1 MNVSIKWL
9 KEYVDFDL
17 SPEVLAERLLMLGM
31 EIESIKQLG
40 EGLDRVVVGKINT
53 VTKHPKADKLVLCNV
68 DVGSG
73 TDGQIICGAP
83 NAREGLVAPVALVG
97 AQLPNGLT
105 IKRAKIRGE
114 ESHGMLCSEQE
125 LAISD
130 EASGLMELPND
141 TQIGISIVEALGLD
155 DVVLELEITPNR
167 PDCLSMIGVAREIS
181 VSTGN
186 PLKLPEVNVQYSAS
200 AGIAIQDLTSVT
212 IEAPD
217 LCPRYAARVIRGVKI
232 APSPAWLQHRLKAVG
247 VGTINNIV
255 DITNY
260 VLMEYGHPLHAFDYH
275 QLTENRIIVRRAE
288 PGETLQTI
296 DAEEQELTPD
306 MLVIADAKTP
316 VALAGVMG
324 GFDSE
329 ITDETVDV
337 LLESAYFHP
346 PSIRKT
352 SKALGMHTEA
362 SHRFERGT
370 DPEGV
375 IPAINRAA
383 QLIAEIAGG
392 EICSGIVDVYP
403 GKSRLVEDSRYAER
417 DGINIKLRPERVN
430 FVLGTEITPDGMRD
444 ILTRLGF
451 VVSDTFEVK
460 IPTFR
465 PDVSQEIDLVEEI
478 ARVYGF
484 DNIPTT
490 LPRGDIPIPKVDSK
504 EDLRERVK
512 TYLLQC
518 GMMEAMNY
526 AFYHPDVFDRI
537 RLAPTDP
544 LRQAV
549 RIANPL
555 SEDQSIMRTTLL
567 PSLLANAQHN
577 RNHQIN
583 DVQFFECSKVFLPHG
598 TDEYPNEP
606 ERVAGLIAGNL
617 GAGVYGNP
625 LCPADFFDIKGVV
638 EGLLGRCDLSDYTVV
653 QTDHTT
659 FHPGRR
665 AEIRIKDKTLC
676 VFGEAHPEV
685 LETYDLPHKAYL
697 FELDFD
703 KLVAVTEPTT
713 QFEPIPIY
721 PSVNRDLA
729 IVLDTDTPASRPTE
743 IIKAVGGELV
753 SSLHLFDVYVGEQV
767 AEGKK
772 SLAFAIEY
780 RSPTETLTDEIV
792 DRIHGRILEQLER
805 ELGATLRS

>member
-17 SPEVLAERLLMLGM
+17 SPEALSERLLMLGM

-40 EGLDRVVVGKINT
+40 EGLDRVVVGRINT
-53 VTKHPKADKLVLCNV
+53 VDKHPQADKLVLCNV

-73 TDGQIICGAP
+73 ADAQVVCGAP

-114 ESHGMLCSEQE
+114 ESQGMLCSEQE

-130 EASGLMELPND
+130 EASGLMELPD
-141 TQIGISIVEALGLD
+141 ETQIGAPIVEALGLD

-181 VSTGN
+181 VITENS
-186 PLKLPEVNVQYSAS
+186 LRLPAVNVQQ
-200 AGIAIQDLTSVT
+200 GLTDINNLTSVT

-232 APSPAWLQHRLKAVG
+232 APSPTWLQRRLEAIG

-275 QLTENRIIVRRAE
+275 RLTENRIVVRRAK
-288 PGETLQTI
+288 PGETLKTI
-296 DAEEQELTPD
+296 DAEERELTPD
-306 MLVIADAKTP
+306 MLVIADAENP

-329 ITDETVDV
+329 ITDQTVDV

-352 SKALGMHTEA
+352 SKVLGMHTEA
-362 SHRFERGT
+362 SHRFERGA

-375 IPAINRAA
+375 IPALNRTT

-392 EICSGIVDVYP
+392 EICAGIVDVYP
-403 GKSRLVEDSRYAER
+403 SKREAL
-417 DGINIKLRPERVN
+417 NIKLRPERAN
-430 FVLGTEITPDGMRD
+430 FVLGTEIAPDDMCD

-451 VVSDTFEVK
+451 TVSDTFEVTA
-460 IPTFR
+460 PTFR
-465 PDVSQEIDLVEEI
+465 PDVGQEIDLVEEI

-490 LPRGDIPIPKVDSK
+490 LPRGDIPIPKVVPK

-512 TYLLQC
+512 MYLLQC

-537 RLAPTDP
+537 RLESTDP

-549 RIANPL
+549 QIANPL

-567 PSLLANAQHN
+567 PSLLANAQRN

-583 DVQFFECSKVFLPHG
+583 DVQFFECSKVFIPNG

-606 ERVAGLIAGNL
+606 ERVAGIIAGNL
-617 GAGVYGNP
+617 GAGVYGDP
-625 LCPADFFDIKGVV
+625 LRPADFFDIKGVV
-638 EGLLGRCDLSDYTVV
+638 EGMLGRCGVSNYTITH
-653 QTDHTT
+653 TDHPA

-665 AEIRIKDKTLC
+665 AEIHVEDKALC

-685 LETYDLPHKAYL
+685 MENYDLPHEAYL
-697 FELDFD
+697 FELDFER
-703 KLVAVTEPTT
+703 LVDVVEPMK

-729 IVLDTDTPASRPTE
+729 IVLDADTPASRPTE
-743 IIKAVGGELV
+743 VIRSAGGELV
-753 SSLHLFDVYVGEQV
+753 SGLHLFDVYTGEQV
-767 AEGKK
+767 PEGKK

-780 RSPTETLTDEIV
+780 RSTTETLTDEIV
-792 DRIHGRILEQLER
+792 DRIHGGILEQLER
-805 ELGATLRS
+805 ELGAILRS

>member
-1 MNVSIKWL
+1 MNVSVKWL

-17 SPEVLAERLLMLGM
+17 SPEALAERLLMLGM

-40 EGLDRVVVGKINT
+40 EGLDRVVVGRIST
-53 VTKHPKADKLVLCNV
+53 VEKHPQADKLVLCNV

-73 TDGQIICGAP
+73 TDTQIVCGAP

-114 ESHGMLCSEQE
+114 ESQGMLCSEQE

-130 EASGLMELPND
+130 EVSGLMELPDD
-141 TQIGISIVEALGLD
+141 TQIGAPLVEALGLN

-167 PDCLSMIGVAREIS
+167 PDCLSMIGVAREIG
-181 VSTGN
+181 VTTGN
-186 PLKLPEVNVQYSAS
+186 PLRLPKVNVPS
-200 AGIAIQDLTSVT
+200 GTTDIHNLTSVT
-212 IEAPD
+212 IETPD
-217 LCPRYAARVIRGVKI
+217 LCPRYAARVIQGVKI
-232 APSPAWLQHRLKAVG
+232 APSPAWLQRRLETIG

-275 QLTENRIIVRRAE
+275 QLTENRIVVRRAK
-288 PGETLQTI
+288 PGEKLKTI
-296 DAEEQELTPD
+296 DAEERELTPD
-306 MLVIADAKTP
+306 MLVIADAENP

-329 ITDETVDV
+329 ITNQTVDV

-352 SKALGMHTEA
+352 SKVLGMHTEA
-362 SHRFERGT
+362 SHRFERGA

-375 IPAINRAA
+375 IPALNRAA
-383 QLIAEIAGG
+383 HLITEIAGG

-403 GKSRLVEDSRYAER
+403 GKREA
-417 DGINIKLRPERVN
+417 INIKLRPERAN
-430 FVLGTEITPDGMRD
+430 FVLGTEIDADEMRN
-444 ILTRLGF
+444 ILTCLGF
-451 VVSDTFEVK
+451 AVSDTFEVTA
-460 IPTFR
+460 PTFR
-465 PDVSQEIDLVEEI
+465 PDVAQEVDLIEEI

-490 LPRGDIPIPKVDSK
+490 LPRGDIPIPKVDLK
-504 EDLRERVK
+504 ENLREHVK

-526 AFYHPDVFDRI
+526 AFYHPNVFNRI
-537 RLAPTDP
+537 RLASADP

-549 RIANPL
+549 QIANPL
-555 SEDQSIMRTTLL
+555 SEDQSIMRTTLI

-583 DVQFFECSKVFLPHG
+583 DVQFFECSKVFIPSE

-606 ERVAGLIAGNL
+606 ERVAGIIAGNL
-617 GAGVYGNP
+617 GAGVYGDP
-625 LCPADFFDIKGVV
+625 LRPADFFDIKGVV
-638 EGLLGRCDLSDYTVV
+638 EGMLDQCGSSDYTITH
-653 QTDHTT
+653 TDHPA

-665 AEIRIKDKTLC
+665 AEIRIEDKALC

-685 LETYDLPHKAYL
+685 LGNYDLPHKAYL

-703 KLVAVTEPTT
+703 RLVNVVEPMK
-713 QFEPIPIY
+713 QFESIPIY

-729 IVLDTDTPASRPTE
+729 IVLDADTPASHPTE
-743 IIKAVGGELV
+743 IIKAAGGELV
-753 SSLHLFDVYVGEQV
+753 SALQLFDVYTGEQV
-767 AEGKK
+767 PEGKK

-780 RSPTETLTDEIV
+780 RSTTETLTDEIV
-792 DRIHGRILEQLER
+792 DRVHGGILEQLER

>member
-17 SPEVLAERLLMLGM
+17 SPEALADRLLMLGM

-40 EGLDRVVVGKINT
+40 EGLDRVVVGRINT
-53 VTKHPKADKLVLCNV
+53 VDKHPQADKLVLCNV

-73 TDGQIICGAP
+73 TDAQIVCGAP

-114 ESHGMLCSEQE
+114 ESQGMLCSQQE
-125 LAISD
+125 LDISD
-130 EASGLMELPND
+130 EASGLMELPDD
-141 TQIGISIVEALGLD
+141 TQIGAPIVEALGLD
-155 DVVLELEITPNR
+155 DAVLELEITPNR

-181 VSTGN
+181 VTTGN
-186 PLKLPEVNVQYSAS
+186 PLRLPEVNVQQGSTD
-200 AGIAIQDLTSVT
+200 IHNLTSVT
-212 IEAPD
+212 IEDSD
-217 LCPRYAARVIRGVKI
+217 LCPRYAVRVIRGVKI
-232 APSPAWLQHRLKAVG
+232 APSPAWLQRRLEAIG

-275 QLTENRIIVRRAE
+275 RLAENRIVVRRAK
-288 PGETLQTI
+288 PGEKLKTI
-296 DAEEQELTPD
+296 DAEERELTSD
-306 MLVIADAKTP
+306 MLVIADAENP

-329 ITDETVDV
+329 ITDHTVDV

-362 SHRFERGT
+362 SHRFERGA

-375 IPAINRAA
+375 ILALNRAA

-403 GKSRLVEDSRYAER
+403 GKREA
-417 DGINIKLRPERVN
+417 INIKLRPERAN
-430 FVLGTEITPDGMRD
+430 FVLGTEIAPDDMRD

-451 VVSDTFEVK
+451 AVSDTFGITV
-460 IPTFR
+460 PTYR

-490 LPRGDIPIPKVDSK
+490 LPRGDIPIPQVDPK

-537 RLAPTDP
+537 RLESTDP

-549 RIANPL
+549 QIANPL
-555 SEDQSIMRTTLL
+555 TEDQSIMRTTLL
-567 PSLLANAQHN
+567 PSLLANAQRN

-583 DVQFFECSKVFLPHG
+583 DVQFFECSKVFIPNG
-598 TDEYPNEP
+598 TEEYPNEP
-606 ERVAGLIAGNL
+606 ERVAGIIAGNL
-617 GAGVYGNP
+617 GAGVYGDP
-625 LCPADFFDIKGVV
+625 LRPADFFDIKGVV
-638 EGLLGRCDLSDYTVV
+638 ESMLDRCGISDYTITH
-653 QTDHTT
+653 TDHPT

-665 AEIRIKDKTLC
+665 AEIRIEDKALC

-685 LETYDLPHKAYL
+685 LENYDLPHKAYM
-697 FELDFD
+697 FELDFER
-703 KLVAVTEPTT
+703 LVSVVEPVK

-729 IVLDTDTPASRPTE
+729 IVLDADTPASRPTE
-743 IIKAVGGELV
+743 IIRSAGGELV
-753 SSLHLFDVYVGEQV
+753 SGLHLFDVYTGEQV
-767 AEGKK
+767 PEGKK

-780 RSPTETLTDEIV
+780 RSTTETLTDEIV
-792 DRIHGRILEQLER
+792 DRVHGGILEQLER

>member
-9 KEYVDFDL
+9 QEYVDFDL
-17 SPEVLAERLLMLGM
+17 SPERLAERLLMLGM

-40 EGLDRVVVGKINT
+40 EGLDRVVVGRINA
-53 VTKHPKADKLVLCNV
+53 VQKHPQADKLVLCNV
-68 DVGSG
+68 DVGSS
-73 TDGQIICGAP
+73 TDAQIVCGAP
-83 NAREGLVAPVALVG
+83 NVREGLIAPVALVG

-114 ESHGMLCSEQE
+114 ESGGMLCSEQE

-130 EASGLMELPND
+130 EASGLMELPDD
-141 TQIGISIVEALGLD
+141 TQIGASIVEALGLD

-181 VSTGN
+181 VATGN
-186 PLKLPEVNVQYSAS
+186 PLKLPEVNVQCSQTA
-200 AGIAIQDLTSVT
+200 DVHNLTSVT
-212 IEAPD
+212 IAASD
-217 LCPRYAARVIRGVKI
+217 LCPRYAARVIRGVKT
-232 APSPAWLQHRLKAVG
+232 APSPAWLQRRLEAIG

-275 QLTENRIIVRRAE
+275 RLTENRIVVRRAE
-288 PGETLQTI
+288 SGEKLKTI
-296 DAEEQELTPD
+296 DAEERKLRPD
-306 MLVIADAKTP
+306 MLVIADAKNP

-329 ITDETVDV
+329 ITDQTVDV
-337 LLESAYFHP
+337 LLESAYFDP

-352 SKALGMHTEA
+352 SRALGMHTEA

-375 IPAINRAA
+375 IPALNRAA

-403 GKSRLVEDSRYAER
+403 GKGEA
-417 DGINIKLRPERVN
+417 INIKLRPERAN
-430 FVLGTEITPDGMRD
+430 FVLGTEIDTDEMRN

-451 VVSDTFEVK
+451 TVSDTFEVTA
-460 IPTFR
+460 PTFR

-490 LPRGDIPIPKVDSK
+490 LPRGDIPIPQVDPK

-512 TYLLQC
+512 MYLLQC

-537 RLAPTDP
+537 RLESTDP

-549 RIANPL
+549 QIANPL

-567 PSLLANAQHN
+567 PSLLANAQRN

-583 DVQFFECSKVFLPHG
+583 DVQFFECSKVFIPNG
-598 TDEYPNEP
+598 TDEYPSEP
-606 ERVAGLIAGNL
+606 ERVAGIIAGNL
-617 GAGVYGNP
+617 GAGVYGDP
-625 LCPADFFDIKGVV
+625 LRPADFFDIKGVV
-638 EGLLGRCDLSDYTVV
+638 EGMLDRCGLSDYTI
-653 QTDHTT
+653 THADHPA
-659 FHPGRR
+659 FHPGCR
-665 AEIRIKDKTLC
+665 AEIRIGDKTLC

-685 LETYDLPHKAYL
+685 LENYDLPHKAYL
-697 FELDFD
+697 FELDFEG
-703 KLVAVTEPTT
+703 LLNAVEPMK

-729 IVLDTDTPASRPTE
+729 IVLDVDTPASRPTD
-743 IIKAVGGELV
+743 IIKSAGGELV
-753 SSLHLFDVYVGEQV
+753 SALHLFDVYTGEQV
-767 AEGKK
+767 PEGKK

-780 RSPTETLTDEIV
+780 RSRTETLTDEIV
-792 DRIHGRILEQLER
+792 DRVHGGILERLER

>member
-9 KEYVDFDL
+9 KDYVDFDL
-17 SPEVLAERLLMLGM
+17 SPEALGERLLMLGM

-40 EGLDRVVVGKINT
+40 EGLDRVVVGRINT
-53 VTKHPKADKLVLCNV
+53 VDKHPKADKLVLCNV

-73 TDGQIICGAP
+73 TDAQIVCGAP

-97 AQLPNGLT
+97 AELPNGLT

-114 ESHGMLCSEQE
+114 ESQGMLCSEQE
-125 LAISD
+125 LAISE
-130 EASGLMELPND
+130 EASGLMELPHD
-141 TQIGISIVEALGLD
+141 TQIGASIIETLGLD

-181 VSTGN
+181 VAAGN
-186 PLKLPEVNVQYSAS
+186 PLKLPEVNVQQEMTD
-200 AGIAIQDLTSVT
+200 INNLTSVT

-232 APSPAWLQHRLKAVG
+232 APSPDWLQCRLEAIG
-247 VGTINNIV
+247 IGTINNIV

-275 QLTENRIIVRRAE
+275 RLAENRIVVRRAE
-288 PGETLQTI
+288 PGEKLKTI
-296 DAEEQELTPD
+296 DAEERELTPD
-306 MLVIADAKTP
+306 MLVIADAENP

-329 ITDETVDV
+329 ITDQTVDV

-352 SKALGMHTEA
+352 SKTLGMHTEA
-362 SHRFERGT
+362 SHRFERGA

-375 IPAINRAA
+375 IPALNRAA

-392 EICSGIVDVYP
+392 EICSGIVDAHP
-403 GKSRLVEDSRYAER
+403 GKREAT
-417 DGINIKLRPERVN
+417 NIKFRPERAN
-430 FVLGTEITPDGMRD
+430 FVLGTEISEDQMRD

-451 VVSDTFEVK
+451 TVSDAFEVTA
-460 IPTFR
+460 PTFR

-484 DNIPTT
+484 NNIPTT
-490 LPRGDIPIPKVDSK
+490 LPRGDIPIPQVDPK

-537 RLAPTDP
+537 RLESTNP

-549 RIANPL
+549 QIANPL

-567 PSLLANAQHN
+567 PSLLANAQRN

-583 DVQFFECSKVFLPHG
+583 DVQFFECSKVFIPNG

-606 ERVAGLIAGNL
+606 ERVAGIIAGNL
-617 GAGVYGNP
+617 GAGVYGDP
-625 LCPADFFDIKGVV
+625 LRPADFFDIKGVI
-638 EGLLGRCDLSDYTVV
+638 EGMLDRCGISDYAITH
-653 QTDHTT
+653 TDHPA

-665 AEIRIKDKTLC
+665 AEIHIDDKTLC
-676 VFGEAHPEV
+676 VLGEVHPEV
-685 LETYDLPHKAYL
+685 LGNYDLPHKAYL
-697 FELDFD
+697 FELDFE
-703 KLVAVTEPTT
+703 KLIDAVKPVK

-729 IVLDTDTPASRPTE
+729 IVLDAETPASRPTE
-743 IIKAVGGELV
+743 IIKSAGGELI
-753 SSLHLFDVYVGEQV
+753 SGLHLFDVYTGEQV
-767 AEGKK
+767 PEGKK

-780 RSPTETLTDEIV
+780 RSTTETLTDEIV
-792 DRIHGRILEQLER
+792 DRVHGGILARLEQ

>member
-1 MNVSIKWL
+1 MNVSVKWL

-17 SPEVLAERLLMLGM
+17 SPEALSERLLMLGM

-40 EGLDRVVVGKINT
+40 EGLDRVVVGRINT
-53 VTKHPKADKLVLCNV
+53 VEKHPQADKLVLCNV

-73 TDGQIICGAP
+73 TDAQIVCGAP

-114 ESHGMLCSEQE
+114 ESQGMLCSEQE

-130 EASGLMELPND
+130 EASGLMVLPDD
-141 TQIGISIVEALGLD
+141 TQIGAPLVEALGLN

-167 PDCLSMIGVAREIS
+167 PDCLSMIGVAREIG
-181 VSTGN
+181 VTTGN
-186 PLKLPEVNVQYSAS
+186 PLRLPKVNVPS
-200 AGIAIQDLTSVT
+200 GTTDIHNLTSVT

-217 LCPRYAARVIRGVKI
+217 LCPRYAARVIQGVKI
-232 APSPAWLQHRLKAVG
+232 APSPAWLQRRLEAIG

-275 QLTENRIIVRRAE
+275 QLTENRIVVRRAK
-288 PGETLQTI
+288 PGEKLKTI

-306 MLVIADAKTP
+306 MLVIADAENP

-329 ITDETVDV
+329 ITDQTVDV

-362 SHRFERGT
+362 SHRFERGA

-375 IPAINRAA
+375 IPALNRAA
-383 QLIAEIAGG
+383 HLITEIAGG

-403 GKSRLVEDSRYAER
+403 GKREA
-417 DGINIKLRPERVN
+417 INIKLRPERAN
-430 FVLGTEITPDGMRD
+430 FVLGTEIDADEMRN

-451 VVSDTFEVK
+451 AVSDTFEVTA
-460 IPTFR
+460 PTFR
-465 PDVSQEIDLVEEI
+465 PDVGQEVDLIEEI

-484 DNIPTT
+484 GNIPTT
-490 LPRGDIPIPKVDSK
+490 LPRGDIPIPKVDLK
-504 EDLRERVK
+504 ENLREHVK
-512 TYLLQC
+512 TYLLQY

-526 AFYHPDVFDRI
+526 AFYHPNVFDRI
-537 RLAPTDP
+537 RLASTDP

-549 RIANPL
+549 QIANPL
-555 SEDQSIMRTTLL
+555 SEDQSIMRTTLI

-583 DVQFFECSKVFLPHG
+583 DVQFFECSKVFIPSE

-606 ERVAGLIAGNL
+606 ERVAGIIAGNL
-617 GAGVYGNP
+617 GAGVYGDP
-625 LCPADFFDIKGVV
+625 LRPADFFDIKGVV
-638 EGLLGRCDLSDYTVV
+638 EGMLDQCGSSDYTITH
-653 QTDHTT
+653 TDHPA

-665 AEIRIKDKTLC
+665 AEIRIEDKALC
-676 VFGEAHPEV
+676 VFGEAHPEA
-685 LETYDLPHKAYL
+685 LGNYDLPHKAYL

-703 KLVAVTEPTT
+703 RLVNVVEPMK

-729 IVLDTDTPASRPTE
+729 IVLDADTPASHPTE
-743 IIKAVGGELV
+743 IIKAAGGELV
-753 SSLHLFDVYVGEQV
+753 SALHLFDVYTGEQV
-767 AEGKK
+767 PEGKK

-780 RSPTETLTDEIV
+780 RSTTETLTDEIV
-792 DRIHGRILEQLER
+792 DRVHGGILEQLER

>member
-1 MNVSIKWL
+1 MNVSVKWL

-17 SPEVLAERLLMLGM
+17 SPEALAERLLMLGM

-40 EGLDRVVVGKINT
+40 EGLDRVVVGRINT
-53 VTKHPKADKLVLCNV
+53 VEKHPQADKLVLCNV

-73 TDGQIICGAP
+73 TDTQIVCGAP

-114 ESHGMLCSEQE
+114 ESQGMLCSEQE

-130 EASGLMELPND
+130 EASGLMVLPDD
-141 TQIGISIVEALGLD
+141 TQIGAPLVEALGLN

-167 PDCLSMIGVAREIS
+167 PDCLSMIGVAREIG
-181 VSTGN
+181 VTTGN
-186 PLKLPEVNVQYSAS
+186 PLRLPKVNVPS
-200 AGIAIQDLTSVT
+200 GTTDIHNLTSVT

-217 LCPRYAARVIRGVKI
+217 LCPRYAARVIQGVKI
-232 APSPAWLQHRLKAVG
+232 APSPAWLQRRLETIG

-275 QLTENRIIVRRAE
+275 QLTENRIVVRRAK
-288 PGETLQTI
+288 PGEKLKTI
-296 DAEEQELTPD
+296 DAEERELTPD
-306 MLVIADAKTP
+306 MLVIADAENP

-329 ITDETVDV
+329 ITDQTVDV

-352 SKALGMHTEA
+352 SKVLGMHTEA
-362 SHRFERGT
+362 SHRFERGA

-375 IPAINRAA
+375 IPALNRAA
-383 QLIAEIAGG
+383 HLITEIAGG

-403 GKSRLVEDSRYAER
+403 GKREA
-417 DGINIKLRPERVN
+417 INIKLRPERAN
-430 FVLGTEITPDGMRD
+430 FVLGTEIDADEMRN

-451 VVSDTFEVK
+451 AVSDTFEVTA
-460 IPTFR
+460 PTFR
-465 PDVSQEIDLVEEI
+465 PDVAQEVDLIEEI

-490 LPRGDIPIPKVDSK
+490 LPRGDIPIPKVDLK
-504 EDLRERVK
+504 ENLREHVK

-537 RLAPTDP
+537 RLASTDP

-549 RIANPL
+549 QIANPL
-555 SEDQSIMRTTLL
+555 SEDQSIMRTTLI

-583 DVQFFECSKVFLPHG
+583 DVQFFECSKVFIPSE

-606 ERVAGLIAGNL
+606 ERVAGIIAGNL
-617 GAGVYGNP
+617 GAGVYGDP
-625 LCPADFFDIKGVV
+625 LRPADFFDIKGVV
-638 EGLLGRCDLSDYTVV
+638 EGMLDQCGSSDYTITH
-653 QTDHTT
+653 TDHPA

-665 AEIRIKDKTLC
+665 AEIRIEDKALC

-685 LETYDLPHKAYL
+685 LGNYDLPHKAYL

-703 KLVAVTEPTT
+703 RLVNVVEPMK

-729 IVLDTDTPASRPTE
+729 IVLDADTPASHPTE
-743 IIKAVGGELV
+743 IIKAAGGELV
-753 SSLHLFDVYVGEQV
+753 SALHLFDVYTGEQV
-767 AEGKK
+767 PEGKK

-780 RSPTETLTDEIV
+780 RSTTETLTDEIV
-792 DRIHGRILEQLER
+792 DRVHGGILEQLER

>member
-17 SPEVLAERLLMLGM
+17 PPETLAERLLMLGM
-31 EIESIKQLG
+31 EIESIRQLG
-40 EGLDRVVVGKINT
+40 EGLDRVVIGRINT
-53 VTKHPKADKLVLCNV
+53 VEKHPKADKLVLCNV

-73 TDGQIICGAP
+73 ADAQIVCGAP

-114 ESHGMLCSEQE
+114 ESSGMLCSEQE

-130 EASGLMELPND
+130 EASGLMELPED
-141 TQIGISIVEALGLD
+141 TQIGAPIVEVLGLD

-181 VSTGN
+181 VTTGN
-186 PLKLPEVNVQYSAS
+186 PLKLPKIDVQEETV
-200 AGIAIQDLTSVT
+200 DVHTLTSVT
-212 IEAPD
+212 IADPE

-232 APSPAWLQHRLKAVG
+232 APSPAWLQRRLETVG
-247 VGTINNIV
+247 IGTINNIV

-260 VLMEYGHPLHAFDYH
+260 ALMEYGHPLHAFDYH
-275 QLTENRIIVRRAE
+275 HLSENRIVVRRAK
-288 PGETLQTI
+288 PGERLKTI
-296 DAEEQELTPD
+296 DAEERELTPD
-306 MLVIADAKTP
+306 MLVIADAENP

-329 ITDETVDV
+329 ITDQTVDV

-362 SHRFERGT
+362 SHRFERGA

-383 QLIAEIAGG
+383 QLIVEVAGG
-392 EICSGIVDVYP
+392 AVCSGIVDVYP
-403 GKSRLVEDSRYAER
+403 GER
-417 DGINIKLRPERVN
+417 EAINIELRPERVN
-430 FVLGTEITPDGMRD
+430 FVLGTEIAHNDIRG

-451 VVSDTFEVK
+451 AVSDAFEVTV
-460 IPTFR
+460 PTFR
-465 PDVSQEIDLVEEI
+465 PDVGQEIDLVEEI

-490 LPRGDIPIPKVDSK
+490 LPRGDIPIPKVEPK

-537 RLAPTDP
+537 RLSSTDP

-549 RIANPL
+549 QIANPL
-555 SEDQSIMRTTLL
+555 SVDQSIMRTTLL
-567 PSLLANAQHN
+567 PSLLANAQRN

-583 DVQFFECSKVFLPHG
+583 DVQFFECSKVFIPNG
-598 TDEYPNEP
+598 TDEYPHEP
-606 ERVAGLIAGNL
+606 ERVAGMITGNL
-617 GAGVYGNP
+617 GAGVYGDP
-625 LCPADFFDIKGVV
+625 LRPADFFDIKGIV
-638 EGLLGRCDLSDYTVV
+638 EGMLDRCGLSDYTITH
-653 QTDHTT
+653 TDHPA

-665 AEIRIKDKTLC
+665 AEIRIEDATLC

-685 LETYDLPHKAYL
+685 LENYDLPNKAYL
-697 FELDFD
+697 FELDFE
-703 KLVAVTEPTT
+703 KLVDVVEPMK

-729 IVLDTDTPASRPTE
+729 IVLDAETTANRPID
-743 IIKAVGGELV
+743 IIESAGGELV
-753 SSLHLFDVYVGEQV
+753 SSLHLFDVYTGEQV
-767 AEGKK
+767 PEGKK

-780 RSPTETLTDEIV
+780 RSTTETLTDEIV
-792 DRIHGRILEQLER
+792 DRVHGGILERLEQ

>member
-17 SPEVLAERLLMLGM
+17 SPETLAERLLMLGM

-40 EGLDRVVVGKINT
+40 EGLDQVIVGKIKA
-53 VTKHPKADKLVLCNV
+53 VEKHPKADRLVLCTV

-73 TDGQIICGAP
+73 TDAQIVCGAP
-83 NAREGLVAPVALVG
+83 NAREGLVAPVAVVG

-105 IKRAKIRGE
+105 IKRAKIRGV
-114 ESHGMLCSEQE
+114 ESQGMLCSEQE

-130 EASGLMELPND
+130 EASGLMALPD
-141 TQIGISIVEALGLD
+141 DLQIGAPLVEAFGLD
-155 DVVLELEITPNR
+155 DVVLALEITPNR

-181 VSTGN
+181 VATGN
-186 PLKLPEVNVQYSAS
+186 PLRLPEVNLQS
-200 AGIAIQDLTSVT
+200 GTTDIHELTSVT
-212 IEAPD
+212 IDAAD
-217 LCPRYAARVIRGVKI
+217 LCPRYAARIIRGVKI
-232 APSPAWLQHRLKAVG
+232 APSPAWLQRQLEAVG

-275 QLTENRIIVRRAE
+275 RLTENRIVVRRAK
-288 PGETLQTI
+288 PDETLKTI
-296 DAEEQELTPD
+296 DEEKRELTPD
-306 MLVIADAKTP
+306 MLIIADAENP

-329 ITDETVDV
+329 ITDRTADV
-337 LLESAYFHP
+337 LLESAYFYP

-362 SHRFERGT
+362 SHRFERGA

-375 IPAINRAA
+375 IPALNRAT
-383 QLIAEIAGG
+383 QLIADIAGG
-392 EICSGIVDVYP
+392 EVCSGIIDVYP
-403 GKSRLVEDSRYAER
+403 GKREA
-417 DGINIKLRPERVN
+417 INIQLRPERVN
-430 FVLGTEITPDGMRD
+430 FILGTDIVRDDMRD

-451 VVSDTFEVK
+451 SVSDTFEVTV
-460 IPTFR
+460 PTFR
-465 PDVSQEIDLVEEI
+465 PDVTQEIDLVEEI

-490 LPRGDIPIPKVDSK
+490 LPRGDIPIPKPDPK
-504 EDLRERVK
+504 ENLREGVK

-526 AFYHPDVFDRI
+526 AFYHPAAFDRI
-537 RLAPTDP
+537 RLAPADP
-544 LRQAV
+544 LRQA
-549 RIANPL
+549 IPIMNPL

-567 PSLLANAQHN
+567 PSLLANAQRN

-583 DVQFFECSKVFLPHG
+583 DVQFFEFSKVFLRTEG
-598 TDEYPNEP
+598 DEYPNEP
-606 ERVAGLIAGNL
+606 ERVAGIIAGRL
-617 GAGVYGNP
+617 GAGVYGDP
-625 LCPADFFDIKGVV
+625 LRPGDFFDIKGIV
-638 EGLLGRCDLSDYTVV
+638 EGLLNRCGLSDYTVAH
-653 QTDHTT
+653 TDHPA

-665 AEIRIKDKTLC
+665 AEIRIEDSTLC

-685 LETYDLPHKAYL
+685 LENYDLPHKAYL
-697 FELDFD
+697 FELDFER
-703 KLVAVTEPTT
+703 LVAVVEPTK

-729 IVLDTDTPASRPTE
+729 IVLDVDTPASRPAE
-743 IIKAVGGELV
+743 IIKSAGGKLV
-753 SSLHLFDVYVGEQV
+753 SSLHIFDVYTGEQV
-767 AEGKK
+767 PEGKK

-780 RSPTETLTDEIV
+780 RSAAETLTDEIV
-792 DRIHGRILEQLER
+792 DRVHDGILDRLEQQ
-805 ELGATLRS
+805 LGATLRS

>member
-17 SPEVLAERLLMLGM
+17 SPEALAERLLMLGM
-31 EIESIKQLG
+31 EIESIKRLG
-40 EGLDRVVVGKINT
+40 EGLDRVVVGRINT
-53 VTKHPKADKLVLCNV
+53 VDKHPQADKLVLCNV

-73 TDGQIICGAP
+73 TDAQIVCGAP
-83 NAREGLVAPVALVG
+83 NAREGLVAPVALIG

-114 ESHGMLCSEQE
+114 ESQGMLCSEQE

-130 EASGLMELPND
+130 EASGLMELPED
-141 TQIGISIVEALGLD
+141 MQIGTSIVEALGLD

-181 VSTGN
+181 VVTGN
-186 PLKLPEVNVQYSAS
+186 PLGLPEVNVHE
-200 AGIAIQDLTSVT
+200 GLIDIHDLTSVT
-212 IEAPD
+212 IEAVD
-217 LCPRYAARVIRGVKI
+217 LCPRYAARVIQGVKI
-232 APSPAWLQHRLKAVG
+232 APSPAWLQRRLEAVG

-275 QLTENRIIVRRAE
+275 QLGENRIVVRRAK
-288 PGETLQTI
+288 PGEKLKTI
-296 DAEEQELTPD
+296 DAEERELTPD
-306 MLVIADAKTP
+306 MLVIADAENP

-329 ITDETVDV
+329 ITDQTVDV
-337 LLESAYFHP
+337 LLESAYFDP

-362 SHRFERGT
+362 SHRFERGA

-375 IPAINRAA
+375 IPSINRAA

-392 EICSGIVDVYP
+392 EVCSGIVDVYL
-403 GKSRLVEDSRYAER
+403 GER
-417 DGINIKLRPERVN
+417 EAINIKLRPERVN
-430 FVLGTEITPDGMRD
+430 FVLGTEIGEDEMRD

-451 VVSDTFEVK
+451 TVSDTFEVTV
-460 IPTFR
+460 PTFR
-465 PDVSQEIDLVEEI
+465 PDVNQEIDLVEEI
-478 ARVYGF
+478 VRVYGF

-490 LPRGDIPIPKVDSK
+490 LPRGDIPIPKVDPK
-504 EDLRERVK
+504 ENLREHVK

-537 RLAPTDP
+537 RLESTDP

-549 RIANPL
+549 QIANPL
-555 SEDQSIMRTTLL
+555 TEDQSIMRTTLL
-567 PSLLANAQHN
+567 PSLLANAQRN

-583 DVQFFECSKVFLPHG
+583 DVQFFECSKVFIPNG
-598 TDEYPNEP
+598 TNEYPNEP
-606 ERVAGLIAGNL
+606 ERVAGIIAGNL
-617 GAGVYGNP
+617 GAGIYGDP
-625 LCPADFFDIKGVV
+625 LHPADFFDIKGVV
-638 EGLLGRCDLSDYTVV
+638 EGMLNRCGISDYIIA
-653 QTDHTT
+653 HTEHPA

-665 AEIRIKDKTLC
+665 AEIRIEDKSLC
-676 VFGEAHPEV
+676 VFGEVHPEV
-685 LETYDLPHKAYL
+685 LENYDLTHKAYL
-697 FELDFD
+697 FELDFE
-703 KLVAVTEPTT
+703 KLVGVFEPTK

-729 IVLDTDTPASRPTE
+729 IVLDAETPASRPTE
-743 IIKAVGGELV
+743 IIKSAGGELV
-753 SSLHLFDVYVGEQV
+753 SGLHLFDVYTGEQV
-767 AEGKK
+767 PQGKK

-780 RSPTETLTDEIV
+780 RSTTETLTDEIV
-792 DRIHGRILEQLER
+792 DRVHGRILEQLER

>member
-1 MNVSIKWL
+1 MNVSVKWL

-17 SPEVLAERLLMLGM
+17 SPEALSERLLMLGM

-40 EGLDRVVVGKINT
+40 EGLDRVVVGRINT
-53 VTKHPKADKLVLCNV
+53 VEKHPQADKLVLCNV

-73 TDGQIICGAP
+73 TDAQIVCGAP

-114 ESHGMLCSEQE
+114 ESQGMLCSEQE

-130 EASGLMELPND
+130 EASGLMVLPDD
-141 TQIGISIVEALGLD
+141 TQIGAPLVEALGLN

-167 PDCLSMIGVAREIS
+167 PDCLSMIGVAREIG
-181 VSTGN
+181 VTTGN
-186 PLKLPEVNVQYSAS
+186 PLRLPKVNVPS
-200 AGIAIQDLTSVT
+200 GTTDIHNLTSVT

-217 LCPRYAARVIRGVKI
+217 LCPRYAARVIQGVKI
-232 APSPAWLQHRLKAVG
+232 APSPAWLQRRLEAIG

-275 QLTENRIIVRRAE
+275 QLTENRIVVRRAK
-288 PGETLQTI
+288 PGEKLKTI
-296 DAEEQELTPD
+296 DAEERELTPD
-306 MLVIADAKTP
+306 MLVIADAENP

-329 ITDETVDV
+329 ITDQTVDV

-362 SHRFERGT
+362 SHRFERGA

-375 IPAINRAA
+375 IPALNRAA
-383 QLIAEIAGG
+383 HLITEIAGG

-403 GKSRLVEDSRYAER
+403 GKREA
-417 DGINIKLRPERVN
+417 INIKLRPERAN
-430 FVLGTEITPDGMRD
+430 FVLGTEIDADEMRN

-451 VVSDTFEVK
+451 AVSDTFEVTA
-460 IPTFR
+460 PTFR
-465 PDVSQEIDLVEEI
+465 PDVGQEVDLIEEI

-490 LPRGDIPIPKVDSK
+490 LPRGDIPIPKVDLK
-504 EDLRERVK
+504 ENLREHVK
-512 TYLLQC
+512 TYLLQY

-526 AFYHPDVFDRI
+526 AFYHPNVFDRI
-537 RLAPTDP
+537 RLASTDP

-549 RIANPL
+549 QIANPL
-555 SEDQSIMRTTLL
+555 SEDQSIMRTTLI

-583 DVQFFECSKVFLPHG
+583 DVQFFECSKVFIPSE

-606 ERVAGLIAGNL
+606 ERVAGIIAGNL
-617 GAGVYGNP
+617 GAGVYGDP
-625 LCPADFFDIKGVV
+625 LRPADFFDIKGVV
-638 EGLLGRCDLSDYTVV
+638 EGMLDQCGSSDYTITH
-653 QTDHTT
+653 TDHPA

-665 AEIRIKDKTLC
+665 AEIRIEDKALC

-685 LETYDLPHKAYL
+685 LGNYDLPHKAYL

-703 KLVAVTEPTT
+703 RLVNVVEPMK

-729 IVLDTDTPASRPTE
+729 IVLDADTPASHPTE
-743 IIKAVGGELV
+743 IIKAAGGELV
-753 SSLHLFDVYVGEQV
+753 SALQLFDVYTGEQV
-767 AEGKK
+767 PEGKK

-780 RSPTETLTDEIV
+780 RSTTETLTDEIV
-792 DRIHGRILEQLER
+792 DRVHGGILEQLER

>member
-9 KEYVDFDL
+9 KEYIEFDL
-17 SPEVLAERLLMLGM
+17 SPEALADRLLMLGM

-40 EGLDRVVVGKINT
+40 EGLDRVVVGRINT
-53 VTKHPKADKLVLCNV
+53 VEEHPKADKLVLCNV

-73 TDGQIICGAP
+73 TDAQIVCGAP

-114 ESHGMLCSEQE
+114 ESSGMLCSQQE

-130 EASGLMELPND
+130 EASGLMELPED
-141 TQIGISIVEALGLD
+141 TQIGAPIVEALGLD

-181 VSTGN
+181 VTTGN
-186 PLKLPEVNVQYSAS
+186 PLTLPKIDVQEGTVDSHN
-200 AGIAIQDLTSVT
+200 LTGVT
-212 IEAPD
+212 IEDPE

-232 APSPAWLQHRLKAVG
+232 APSPVWLQRRLESIG

-275 QLTENRIIVRRAE
+275 RLAENRIVVRRAK
-288 PGETLQTI
+288 PGEMLKTI
-296 DAEEQELTPD
+296 DAEERELMSD
-306 MLVIADAKTP
+306 MLVIADAENP

-329 ITDETVDV
+329 ITDQTVDV

-352 SKALGMHTEA
+352 SKVLGMHTEA
-362 SHRFERGT
+362 SHRFERGA

-375 IPAINRAA
+375 IPALNRAA
-383 QLIAEIAGG
+383 QLIVEVAGG
-392 EICSGIVDVYP
+392 EVCSGIIDVYP
-403 GKSRLVEDSRYAER
+403 GDREP
-417 DGINIKLRPERVN
+417 INIELRPERVN
-430 FVLGTEITPDGMRD
+430 FVLGTEIAHDDIRD

-451 VVSDTFEVK
+451 AVSDAFEVTV
-460 IPTFR
+460 PTFR
-465 PDVSQEIDLVEEI
+465 PDVTQEIDLVEEI

-490 LPRGDIPIPKVDSK
+490 LPRGDIPIPKVAPN

-537 RLAPTDP
+537 RLSSTDP

-549 RIANPL
+549 QIANPL
-555 SEDQSIMRTTLL
+555 SADQSIMRTTLL
-567 PSLLANAQHN
+567 PSLLANAQRN

-583 DVQFFECSKVFLPHG
+583 DVQFFECSKVFIPNG

-606 ERVAGLIAGNL
+606 ERVAGMITGNL
-617 GAGVYGNP
+617 GAGVYGDP
-625 LCPADFFDIKGVV
+625 LRPADFFDIKGIV
-638 EGLLGRCDLSDYTVV
+638 EGMLDRCGLSDYTVTH
-653 QTDHTT
+653 TDHPA

-665 AEIRIKDKTLC
+665 AEICIEDKTLC

-685 LETYDLPHKAYL
+685 LENYDLPNKAYL
-697 FELDFD
+697 FELDFER
-703 KLVAVTEPTT
+703 LVDVVEPLK

-721 PSVNRDLA
+721 PGVNRDLA
-729 IVLDTDTPASRPTE
+729 IVLDAEIPANRPIE
-743 IIKAVGGELV
+743 IIESTGGELV
-753 SSLHLFDVYVGEQV
+753 SSLHLFDVYTGEQV
-767 AEGKK
+767 PEGKK

-780 RSPTETLTDEIV
+780 RSTTETLTDEIV
-792 DRIHGRILEQLER
+792 DRVHGGILERLEQ

>member
-17 SPEVLAERLLMLGM
+17 SPEGLAERLLMLGM

-40 EGLDRVVVGKINT
+40 EGLDRVVVGRINT
-53 VTKHPKADKLVLCNV
+53 VDKHPKADKLVLCNV
-68 DVGSG
+68 DVGAG
-73 TDGQIICGAP
+73 ADAQIVCGAP
-83 NAREGLVAPVALVG
+83 NAREGLIAPVALIG
-97 AQLPNGLT
+97 AELPNGLT

-114 ESHGMLCSEQE
+114 ESGGMLCSEQE
-125 LAISD
+125 LAISE
-130 EASGLMELPND
+130 EASGLMELPD
-141 TQIGISIVEALGLD
+141 DMQIGAPIVEALGLD

-181 VSTGN
+181 VAAGN
-186 PLKLPEVNVQYSAS
+186 PLKLPEVNVQQGTAD
-200 AGIAIQDLTSVT
+200 IHNLTSVT

-217 LCPRYAARVIRGVKI
+217 LCPRYAARVIQGVKI
-232 APSPAWLQHRLKAVG
+232 APSPTWLQRRLEALG
-247 VGTINNIV
+247 IGTINNIV

-275 QLTENRIIVRRAE
+275 RLAENRIVVRRAE
-288 PGETLQTI
+288 PGEKLKTI
-296 DAEEQELTPD
+296 DAEERELTPD
-306 MLVIADAKTP
+306 MLVIADAENP

-329 ITDETVDV
+329 ITDQTVDV

-352 SKALGMHTEA
+352 SKDLGMHTEA
-362 SHRFERGT
+362 SHRFERGA

-375 IPAINRAA
+375 IPALNRAA
-383 QLIAEIAGG
+383 QLIVEIAGG
-392 EICSGIVDVYP
+392 EICSGIVDAYP
-403 GKSRLVEDSRYAER
+403 GKRGAT
-417 DGINIKLRPERVN
+417 NIKLRPERAN
-430 FVLGTEITPDGMRD
+430 FILGTEISENEMRD

-451 VVSDTFEVK
+451 IVSDAFEVTT
-460 IPTFR
+460 PSFR
-465 PDVSQEIDLVEEI
+465 PDVSEEIDLVEEI

-490 LPRGDIPIPKVDSK
+490 LPRGDIPIPKVDPK
-504 EDLRERVK
+504 ENLRERVK

-537 RLAPTDP
+537 RLESTDP

-549 RIANPL
+549 QIANPL
-555 SEDQSIMRTTLL
+555 TEDQSIMRTTLL
-567 PSLLANAQHN
+567 PSLLANAQRN

-583 DVQFFECSKVFLPHG
+583 DVQFFECSKVFIPNG
-598 TDEYPNEP
+598 TGEYPNEP
-606 ERVAGLIAGNL
+606 ERVAGIIAGNL
-617 GAGVYGNP
+617 GAGVYGDP
-625 LCPADFFDIKGVV
+625 LRPADFFDIKGVV
-638 EGLLGRCDLSDYTVV
+638 EGMIDRCGISDYTIVH
-653 QTDHTT
+653 TDHPA

-665 AEIRIKDKTLC
+665 AEVRIEDKALC

-685 LETYDLPHKAYL
+685 LENYDLPHKAYL
-697 FELDFD
+697 FELNFER
-703 KLVAVTEPTT
+703 LVSRVEPTK
-713 QFEPIPIY
+713 QFETIPIY

-729 IVLDTDTPASRPTE
+729 IVLDADTPASRPTE
-743 IIKAVGGELV
+743 IIKSAGGELV
-753 SSLHLFDVYVGEQV
+753 SALHLFDVYTGEQV
-767 AEGKK
+767 PQGKK

-780 RSPTETLTDEIV
+780 RSAAETLTDEIV
-792 DRIHGRILEQLER
+792 DRVHGAILEQLER

>member
-9 KEYVDFDL
+9 KEYVEFDL
-17 SPEVLAERLLMLGM
+17 SPEALADRLLMLGM

-40 EGLDRVVVGKINT
+40 EGLDRVVVGRINT
-53 VTKHPKADKLVLCNV
+53 VEKHPKADKLVLCNV

-73 TDGQIICGAP
+73 TDAQIVCGAP

-114 ESHGMLCSEQE
+114 ESSGMLCSQQE

-130 EASGLMELPND
+130 EASGLMELPED
-141 TQIGISIVEALGLD
+141 TQIGAPIVEALGLD

-181 VSTGN
+181 VTTGN
-186 PLKLPEVNVQYSAS
+186 PLTLPEIDVQEGTVDSHN
-200 AGIAIQDLTSVT
+200 LTGVT
-212 IEAPD
+212 IEDPE

-232 APSPAWLQHRLKAVG
+232 APSPVWLQRRLESIG

-275 QLTENRIIVRRAE
+275 RLAENRIVVRRAK
-288 PGETLQTI
+288 PGEALKTI
-296 DAEEQELTPD
+296 DAEERELTPD
-306 MLVIADAKTP
+306 MLVIADAENP

-329 ITDETVDV
+329 ITDQTVDV

-352 SKALGMHTEA
+352 SKVLGMHTEA
-362 SHRFERGT
+362 SHRFERGA

-375 IPAINRAA
+375 IPALNRAA
-383 QLIAEIAGG
+383 QLIVEVAGG
-392 EICSGIVDVYP
+392 EVCSGIIDVYP
-403 GKSRLVEDSRYAER
+403 GDREA
-417 DGINIKLRPERVN
+417 INIELRPERVN
-430 FVLGTEITPDGMRD
+430 FVLGTEIAHDDIRD

-451 VVSDTFEVK
+451 AVSDAFEVTV
-460 IPTFR
+460 PTFR
-465 PDVSQEIDLVEEI
+465 PDVAQEIDLVEEI

-490 LPRGDIPIPKVDSK
+490 LPRGDIPIPKVAPN

-537 RLAPTDP
+537 RLSSTDP

-549 RIANPL
+549 QIANPL
-555 SEDQSIMRTTLL
+555 SADQSIMRTTLL
-567 PSLLANAQHN
+567 PSLLANAQRN

-583 DVQFFECSKVFLPHG
+583 DVQFFECSKVFIPNG

-606 ERVAGLIAGNL
+606 ERVAGMITGNL
-617 GAGVYGNP
+617 GAGVYGDP
-625 LCPADFFDIKGVV
+625 LRPADFFDIKGIV
-638 EGLLGRCDLSDYTVV
+638 EGMLDRCGLSDYTVTH
-653 QTDHTT
+653 TDHPA

-665 AEIRIKDKTLC
+665 AEICIEDKTLC
-676 VFGEAHPEV
+676 VFGEVHPEV
-685 LETYDLPHKAYL
+685 LENYDLPNKAYL
-697 FELDFD
+697 FELDFER
-703 KLVAVTEPTT
+703 LVDVVEPLK

-721 PSVNRDLA
+721 PGVNRDLA
-729 IVLDTDTPASRPTE
+729 IVLDAEIPANRPIE
-743 IIKAVGGELV
+743 IIESTGGELV
-753 SSLHLFDVYVGEQV
+753 SSLHLFDVYTGEQV
-767 AEGKK
+767 PEGKK

-780 RSPTETLTDEIV
+780 RSTTETLTDEIV
-792 DRIHGRILEQLER
+792 DRVHGGILERLEQ

>member
-9 KEYVDFDL
+9 KEYVHFDL
-17 SPEVLAERLLMLGM
+17 SPEALAERLLMLGM

-40 EGLDRVVVGKINT
+40 EGLDRVVVGRINT
-53 VTKHPKADKLVLCNV
+53 IDKHPKADKLVLCSV
-68 DVGSG
+68 DVGAG
-73 TDGQIICGAP
+73 TDAQIVCGAP
-83 NAREGLVAPVALVG
+83 NAREGLVAPVALIG
-97 AQLPNGLT
+97 AELPNGLT

-114 ESHGMLCSEQE
+114 ESQGMLCSEQE
-125 LAISD
+125 LAISE
-130 EASGLMELPND
+130 EASGLMELPD
-141 TQIGISIVEALGLD
+141 DMQTGAPIVDALGLD

-181 VSTGN
+181 VAVGN
-186 PLKLPEVNVQYSAS
+186 PLRLPEVNIQQRMT
-200 AGIAIQDLTSVT
+200 AIHNLTSVT

-217 LCPRYAARVIRGVKI
+217 LCPRYAARVIQGVKI
-232 APSPAWLQHRLKAVG
+232 APSPTWLQRRLEAIG

-275 QLTENRIIVRRAE
+275 QLTENRIIVRRAK
-288 PGETLQTI
+288 PGETLKTI
-296 DAEEQELTPD
+296 DTEERELTPD
-306 MLVIADAKTP
+306 MLVIADAENP

-329 ITDETVDV
+329 ITDQTVDV

-352 SKALGMHTEA
+352 SKDLGMHTEA
-362 SHRFERGT
+362 SHRFERGA

-383 QLIAEIAGG
+383 QLIVEIAGG
-392 EICSGIVDVYP
+392 EICSGIVDAYP
-403 GKSRLVEDSRYAER
+403 GKQEAT
-417 DGINIKLRPERVN
+417 NIKFRPERAN
-430 FVLGTEITPDGMRD
+430 FVLGTEISEDEMRD
-444 ILTRLGF
+444 ILSRLGF
-451 VVSDTFEVK
+451 TVSDAFEVTV
-460 IPTFR
+460 PTFR

-490 LPRGDIPIPKVDSK
+490 LPRGDIPIPKVDPK

-526 AFYHPDVFDRI
+526 AFYHRDVFDRI
-537 RLAPTDP
+537 RLESTDP

-549 RIANPL
+549 QIANPL

-567 PSLLANAQHN
+567 PSLLANAQRN

-583 DVQFFECSKVFLPHG
+583 DVQFFECSKVFIPSG

-606 ERVAGLIAGNL
+606 ERVAGIIVGNL
-617 GAGVYGNP
+617 GAGVYGDP
-625 LCPADFFDIKGVV
+625 LRPADFFDIKGIV
-638 EGLLGRCDLSDYTVV
+638 EGLLDRCGISDYIIAH
-653 QTDHTT
+653 TDHPV

-665 AEIRIKDKTLC
+665 AEVRIEDEVLC
-676 VFGEAHPEV
+676 VFGEVHPEV
-685 LETYDLPHKAYL
+685 LENYDLLHKAYL
-697 FELDFD
+697 FELDFER
-703 KLVAVTEPTT
+703 LIGVVEPSK
-713 QFEPIPIY
+713 QFESIPIY

-729 IVLDTDTPASRPTE
+729 IVLDVDTPASHPTE
-743 IIKAVGGELV
+743 IIQSAGGELV
-753 SSLHLFDVYVGEQV
+753 SGLHLFDVYTGEQV
-767 AEGKK
+767 PEGKK

-780 RSPTETLTDEIV
+780 RSTTETLTDEIV
-792 DRIHGRILEQLER
+792 DRVHGGILEQLER

>member
-40 EGLDRVVVGKINT
+40 EGLDRVVVGRINT
-53 VTKHPKADKLVLCNV
+53 VEKHPQADKLVLCNV
-68 DVGSG
+68 DVGSV
-73 TDGQIICGAP
+73 TDAQIVCGAP

-114 ESHGMLCSEQE
+114 ESQGMLCSEQE

-130 EASGLMELPND
+130 EASGLMELPDD
-141 TQIGISIVEALGLD
+141 TQIGVPIVEALGLD

-181 VSTGN
+181 VTTGN
-186 PLKLPEVNVQYSAS
+186 PLRLPEVNVQQ
-200 AGIAIQDLTSVT
+200 GMTDIHNLTSVT
-212 IEAPD
+212 IED
-217 LCPRYAARVIRGVKI
+217 SELCPRYAARVIRGVKI
-232 APSPAWLQHRLKAVG
+232 APSPAWLQRRLETIG
-247 VGTINNIV
+247 IGTINNIV

-275 QLTENRIIVRRAE
+275 RLTENRIVVRRAK
-288 PGETLQTI
+288 PGEKLKTI
-296 DAEEQELTPD
+296 DAEERELTPD
-306 MLVIADAKTP
+306 MLVIADAENP

-329 ITDETVDV
+329 ITNQTVDI

-362 SHRFERGT
+362 SHRFERGADT
-370 DPEGV
+370 EGV

-403 GKSRLVEDSRYAER
+403 GKREA
-417 DGINIKLRPERVN
+417 INIKLRPERIN
-430 FVLGTEITPDGMRD
+430 FVLGTEIAPDNMRD

-451 VVSDTFEVK
+451 IVSDTFEVTV
-460 IPTFR
+460 PTFR

-490 LPRGDIPIPKVDSK
+490 LPRGDIPIPKVDPR

-526 AFYHPDVFDRI
+526 AFYHPDVFDRL
-537 RLAPTDP
+537 RLGSTDP

-549 RIANPL
+549 QIANPL

-567 PSLLANAQHN
+567 PSLLANAQRN

-583 DVQFFECSKVFLPHG
+583 DVQFFECSKVFIPNEAG
-598 TDEYPNEP
+598 EYPNEP
-606 ERVAGLIAGNL
+606 ERVAGMIAGNL
-617 GAGVYGNP
+617 GAGVYGDP
-625 LCPADFFDIKGVV
+625 LHPADFFDIKGVV
-638 EGLLGRCDLSDYTVV
+638 EGMLDRCGLSDYTIIY
-653 QTDHTT
+653 TDHPT

-665 AEIRIKDKTLC
+665 AEIQIEDKTLC
-676 VFGEAHPEV
+676 VFGEVHPEV
-685 LETYDLPHKAYL
+685 LENYDLPHKAYL
-697 FELDFD
+697 FELDFE
-703 KLVAVTEPTT
+703 KLLDAVEPMK
-713 QFEPIPIY
+713 QFESIPIY

-729 IVLDTDTPASRPTE
+729 IVLDTDMPASRPTE
-743 IIKAVGGELV
+743 IITAAGGELV
-753 SSLHLFDVYVGEQV
+753 SSLYLFDVYTGEQV
-767 AEGKK
+767 PEGKK

-780 RSPTETLTDEIV
+780 RSRTETLTDETV
-792 DRIHGRILEQLER
+792 DRVHGRILERLEQ
-805 ELGATLRS
+805 ELGATLRG

>member
-17 SPEVLAERLLMLGM
+17 SPEALAESLLMLGM

-40 EGLDRVVVGKINT
+40 AGLYRVVVGRITT
-53 VTKHPKADKLVLCNV
+53 VEKHPKADKLVLCNV

-73 TDGQIICGAP
+73 IDAQIVCGAP

-97 AQLPNGLT
+97 AELPNGLT

-114 ESHGMLCSEQE
+114 ESQGMLCSEQE
-125 LAISD
+125 LTISD
-130 EASGLMELPND
+130 EASGLMELPDD
-141 TQIGISIVEALGLD
+141 TQIGAPLVEALDLD
-155 DVVLELEITPNR
+155 DVVIALEITPNR
-167 PDCLSMIGVAREIS
+167 PDCLSIIGIAREIS
-181 VSTGN
+181 VATRN
-186 PLKLPEVNVQYSAS
+186 PLRLPEVNIRP
-200 AGIAIQDLTSVT
+200 GMTDIHNLTSVT

-217 LCPRYAARVIRGVKI
+217 LCPRYAARVIQGVKI
-232 APSPAWLQHRLKAVG
+232 APSPAWLQRRLEAIG
-247 VGTINNIV
+247 IGTINNIV

-260 VLMEYGHPLHAFDYH
+260 VLMEYGHPLHAFDCH
-275 QLTENRIIVRRAE
+275 RLAENRIVVRRAK
-288 PGETLQTI
+288 PGETLKTI
-296 DAEEQELTPD
+296 DAEERELTPD
-306 MLVIADAKTP
+306 ILVIADAENP

-329 ITDETVDV
+329 ITDQTVDV

-352 SKALGMHTEA
+352 SKSVGMHTEA
-362 SHRFERGT
+362 SHRFERGA

-392 EICSGIVDVYP
+392 EICSGIIDVYP
-403 GKSRLVEDSRYAER
+403 GKRKAT
-417 DGINIKLRPERVN
+417 NIKLRPERVN
-430 FVLGTEITPDGMRD
+430 FVLGTEITTAEMSN
-444 ILTRLGF
+444 ILTHLSF
-451 VVSDTFEVK
+451 IVSDTFEVTV
-460 IPTFR
+460 PTFR
-465 PDVSQEIDLVEEI
+465 PDVAQEIDLVEEI

-490 LPRGDIPIPKVDSK
+490 LPRGDIPIPKADPK
-504 EDLRERVK
+504 ENLREDVK

-537 RLAPTDP
+537 RLAPTDL
-544 LRQAV
+544 LRQAIPIV
-549 RIANPL
+549 NPL
-555 SEDQSIMRTTLL
+555 SEDQSLMRTTLL
-567 PSLLANAQHN
+567 PSLLANAQRN

-583 DVQFFECSKVFLPHG
+583 DVQFFEFSKVFIPNEA
-598 TDEYPNEP
+598 DEYPNEP
-606 ERVAGLIAGNL
+606 ERVAGIIAGNL
-617 GAGVYGNP
+617 GAGVYGDP
-625 LCPADFFDIKGVV
+625 LRSADFFDIKGVV
-638 EGLLGRCDLSDYTVV
+638 EGLLDRCGISDYTIAH
-653 QTDHTT
+653 TDHPT

-665 AEIRIKDKTLC
+665 AEIRIKDNRLC
-676 VFGEAHPEV
+676 VFGEAHPDV
-685 LETYDLPHKAYL
+685 LENYDLPHKAYL
-697 FELDFD
+697 FELDFES
-703 KLVAVTEPTT
+703 LVDVAEPIK

-729 IVLDTDTPASRPTE
+729 IVLDADTPTSHPTE
-743 IIKAVGGELV
+743 IIKSAGGELV
-753 SSLHLFDVYVGEQV
+753 SSLHLFDVYTGEQV
-767 AEGKK
+767 PKGKK

-780 RSPTETLTDEIV
+780 RSTTETLTDEIV
-792 DRIHGRILEQLER
+792 DRIHGGILERLEQ

>member
-1 MNVSIKWL
+1 
-9 KEYVDFDL
+9 
-17 SPEVLAERLLMLGM
+17 
-31 EIESIKQLG
+31 
-40 EGLDRVVVGKINT
+40 
-53 VTKHPKADKLVLCNV
+53 
-68 DVGSG
+68 
-73 TDGQIICGAP
+73 
-83 NAREGLVAPVALVG
+83 
-97 AQLPNGLT
+97 
-105 IKRAKIRGE
+105 
-114 ESHGMLCSEQE
+114 MLCSEQE
-125 LAISD
+125 LNISD
-130 EASGLMELPND
+130 EASGLMELPGD
-141 TQIGISIVEALGLD
+141 TQIGTPIVEALGLD

-181 VSTGN
+181 VVTGN
-186 PLKLPEVNVQYSAS
+186 PLRLPQINVQSGMADT
-200 AGIAIQDLTSVT
+200 QNLTSVT
-212 IEAPD
+212 IKDPD

-232 APSPAWLQHRLKAVG
+232 APSPAWLQRRLETIG

-260 VLMEYGHPLHAFDYH
+260 VLIEYGHPLHAFDYH
-275 QLTENRIIVRRAE
+275 RLTENRIVVRRAKSNE
-288 PGETLQTI
+288 KLKTI
-296 DAEEQELTPD
+296 DAEERELTPD
-306 MLVIADAKTP
+306 MLVIADAENP

-329 ITDETVDV
+329 ITDQTVDV
-337 LLESAYFHP
+337 LLESAYFYP

-362 SHRFERGT
+362 SHRFERGA

-383 QLIAEIAGG
+383 QLIAETTGR

-403 GKSRLVEDSRYAER
+403 GKQEAID
-417 DGINIKLRPERVN
+417 IKLRPERVN
-430 FVLGTEITPDGMRD
+430 FVLGTEIEADQMRD

-451 VVSDTFEVK
+451 TVSDAFEVTV
-460 IPTFR
+460 PTFR

-490 LPRGDIPIPKVDSK
+490 LPRGDIPIPQVAPK

-537 RLAPTDP
+537 RLESTDP
-544 LRQAV
+544 LRQV
-549 RIANPL
+549 VHIANPL

-567 PSLLANAQHN
+567 PSLLANAQRN

-583 DVQFFECSKVFLPHG
+583 DVQFFECSKVFIPNG
-598 TDEYPNEP
+598 TGEYPNEP
-606 ERVAGLIAGNL
+606 ERVAGIIAGNL
-617 GAGVYGNP
+617 GAGVYGDP
-625 LCPADFFDIKGVV
+625 LRPADFFDIKGVV
-638 EGLLGRCDLSDYTVV
+638 EGMLDQCGISDYTIAH
-653 QTDHTT
+653 TDHPA

-665 AEIRIKDKTLC
+665 AEIHIEDKALC

-685 LETYDLPHKAYL
+685 LENYDLPHKAYL
-697 FELDFD
+697 FELDLE
-703 KLVAVTEPTT
+703 KLIGVVEPAK

-729 IVLDTDTPASRPTE
+729 IVLDADTPASHPTE
-743 IIKAVGGELV
+743 IIKAAGGELV
-753 SSLHLFDVYVGEQV
+753 SALHLFDVYTGEQV
-767 AEGKK
+767 PEGKK

-780 RSPTETLTDEIV
+780 RSRTETLTDEIV
-792 DRIHGRILEQLER
+792 DKTHGGILDQLER

>member
-1 MNVSIKWL
+1 MNVSVKWL
-9 KEYVDFDL
+9 KKYVDFDL
-17 SPEVLAERLLMLGM
+17 SPEALAERLLMLGM

-40 EGLDRVVVGKINT
+40 EGLDRVVVGRIRT
-53 VTKHPKADKLVLCNV
+53 VEKHPQADKLVLCNV
-68 DVGSG
+68 NVGSG
-73 TDGQIICGAP
+73 TDTQIVCGAP

-114 ESHGMLCSEQE
+114 ESQGMLCSEQE

-130 EASGLMELPND
+130 EASGLMELPDD
-141 TQIGISIVEALGLD
+141 TQIGAPLVEALGLN

-167 PDCLSMIGVAREIS
+167 PDCLSMIGVAREIG
-181 VSTGN
+181 VTTGN
-186 PLKLPEVNVQYSAS
+186 PLRLPKVNVPS
-200 AGIAIQDLTSVT
+200 GTTDIHNLTSVT

-217 LCPRYAARVIRGVKI
+217 LCPRYAARVIQGVKI
-232 APSPAWLQHRLKAVG
+232 APSPAWLQRRLETIG

-275 QLTENRIIVRRAE
+275 QLTENRIVVRRAK
-288 PGETLQTI
+288 PGEKLKTI
-296 DAEEQELTPD
+296 DAEERELTPD
-306 MLVIADAKTP
+306 MLVIADAENP

-329 ITDETVDV
+329 ITDQTVDV

-352 SKALGMHTEA
+352 SKVLGMHTEA
-362 SHRFERGT
+362 SHRFERGA
-370 DPEGV
+370 DPAGV
-375 IPAINRAA
+375 IPTLNRAA
-383 QLIAEIAGG
+383 HLITEIAGG

-403 GKSRLVEDSRYAER
+403 GKREA
-417 DGINIKLRPERVN
+417 INIKLRPERAN
-430 FVLGTEITPDGMRD
+430 FVLGTEIDADDIRD

-451 VVSDTFEVK
+451 IVSDAFEVTA
-460 IPTFR
+460 PTFR
-465 PDVSQEIDLVEEI
+465 PDVGQEVDLIEEI

-490 LPRGDIPIPKVDSK
+490 LPRGDIPIPKVDLK
-504 EDLRERVK
+504 ENLREHVK
-512 TYLLQC
+512 TYLLQY

-537 RLAPTDP
+537 RLALTDP

-549 RIANPL
+549 QIANPL
-555 SEDQSIMRTTLL
+555 SEDQSIMRTTLI
-567 PSLLANAQHN
+567 PSLLANAQYN

-583 DVQFFECSKVFLPHG
+583 DVQFFECSKVFIPSE

-606 ERVAGLIAGNL
+606 ERVAGIIAGNL
-617 GAGVYGNP
+617 GAGVYGDP
-625 LCPADFFDIKGVV
+625 LRPADFFDIKGVI
-638 EGLLGRCDLSDYTVV
+638 EGMLDQCGSSDYTITH
-653 QTDHTT
+653 TDHPA

-665 AEIRIKDKTLC
+665 AEIRIEDKALC

-685 LETYDLPHKAYL
+685 LGNYDLPHKAYL

-703 KLVAVTEPTT
+703 RLVNVVEPMK

-729 IVLDTDTPASRPTE
+729 IVLDADTPASHPTE
-743 IIKAVGGELV
+743 IIKAAGGELV
-753 SSLHLFDVYVGEQV
+753 SALHLFDVYTGEQV
-767 AEGKK
+767 PEGKK

-780 RSPTETLTDEIV
+780 RSTTETLTDEVV
-792 DRIHGRILEQLER
+792 DRVHGGILEQLER

>member
-9 KEYVDFDL
+9 KKYVDFDL
-17 SPEVLAERLLMLGM
+17 SPETLAERLLMLGM

-40 EGLDRVVVGKINT
+40 EGLDRVVVGRINT
-53 VTKHPKADKLVLCNV
+53 VAKHPKADKLVLCNV
-68 DVGSG
+68 DVGTG
-73 TDGQIICGAP
+73 TDAQIVCGAP

-97 AQLPNGLT
+97 AALPNGLT

-130 EASGLMELPND
+130 EASGLMELPDD
-141 TQIGISIVEALGLD
+141 TQIGAPLVEALGLED
-155 DVVLELEITPNR
+155 TVLELEITPNR

-181 VSTGN
+181 IITGN
-186 PLKLPEVNVQYSAS
+186 PIRLPEVNVNCSQMAD
-200 AGIAIQDLTSVT
+200 IHNLTSVT

-232 APSPAWLQHRLKAVG
+232 APSPAWLQRRLEAIG

-275 QLTENRIIVRRAE
+275 RLTENRIVVRRAE
-288 PGETLQTI
+288 SGETLKTI
-296 DAEEQELTPD
+296 DAEERELTPD
-306 MLVIADAKTP
+306 MLVIADAEKP

-329 ITDETVDV
+329 ITDQTVDV

-362 SHRFERGT
+362 SHRFERGA

-383 QLIAEIAGG
+383 QLIAEITGG
-392 EICSGIVDVYP
+392 EICSGIIDAYP
-403 GKSRLVEDSRYAER
+403 GKPEA
-417 DGINIKLRPERVN
+417 INIKLRPERVN
-430 FVLGTEITPDGMRD
+430 FVLGTEIEADEMRN

-451 VVSDTFEVK
+451 IVSDTFEVTA
-460 IPTFR
+460 PTFR
-465 PDVSQEIDLVEEI
+465 PDVRQEIDLIEEI
-478 ARVYGF
+478 ARVHGF

-490 LPRGDIPIPKVDSK
+490 LPRGDIPIPKINPK
-504 EDLRERVK
+504 ENLREGVK

-526 AFYHPDVFDRI
+526 AFYHPNVFDRI
-537 RLAPTDP
+537 RLTSTDL

-549 RIANPL
+549 QIANPL

-567 PSLLANAQHN
+567 PSLLTNAQRN

-583 DVQFFECSKVFLPHG
+583 DVQFFECSKVFIPNETGEH
-598 TDEYPNEP
+598 PNEP
-606 ERVAGLIAGNL
+606 ERVAGIIAGNL
-617 GAGVYGNP
+617 GAGVYSDP
-625 LCPADFFDIKGVV
+625 LRPADFFDIKGVV
-638 EGLLGRCDLSDYTVV
+638 EGMLDRCGLSDYAIAH
-653 QTDHTT
+653 TDHPT

-665 AEIRIKDKTLC
+665 SEIRVEDKILC

-685 LETYDLPHKAYL
+685 LENYDLPHKAYL
-697 FELDFD
+697 FELDFER
-703 KLVAVTEPTT
+703 LVDAVELTK

-729 IVLDTDTPASRPTE
+729 IVLDADTPARHPTE
-743 IIKAVGGELV
+743 IIQSAGGELV
-753 SSLHLFDVYVGEQV
+753 SSLHLFDVYTGEQV
-767 AEGKK
+767 PEGKK

-780 RSPTETLTDEIV
+780 RSRTETLTDETV
-792 DRIHGRILEQLER
+792 DRVHGGILERLER

>member
-17 SPEVLAERLLMLGM
+17 SPEALAERLLMLGM
-31 EIESIKQLG
+31 EIESVKRLG
-40 EGLDRVVVGKINT
+40 EGLDRVVVGRINT
-53 VTKHPKADKLVLCNV
+53 VDKHPQADKLVLCNV
-68 DVGSG
+68 DVGSD
-73 TDGQIICGAP
+73 TDAQIVCGAP
-83 NAREGLVAPVALVG
+83 NAREGLVAPVALIG

-114 ESHGMLCSEQE
+114 ESQGMLCSEQE
-125 LAISD
+125 LDISD
-130 EASGLMELPND
+130 EASGLMELPDD
-141 TQIGISIVEALGLD
+141 TQIGAPIVEAIGLD
-155 DVVLELEITPNR
+155 DVVIELEITPNR

-181 VSTGN
+181 VITGN
-186 PLKLPEVNVQYSAS
+186 PLRLPEVNVQQGTADVH
-200 AGIAIQDLTSVT
+200 DLTSVT

-217 LCPRYAARVIRGVKI
+217 ICPRYAARVIRGIKI
-232 APSPAWLQHRLKAVG
+232 APSPTWLQRRLEAIG

-275 QLTENRIIVRRAE
+275 RLAENRIVVRRAK
-288 PGETLQTI
+288 PGEKLKTI
-296 DAEEQELTPD
+296 DVEEHELTPD
-306 MLVIADAKTP
+306 MLVIADAENP

-329 ITDETVDV
+329 ITDQTVDV

-362 SHRFERGT
+362 SHRFERGA
-370 DPEGV
+370 DPEGI
-375 IPAINRAA
+375 IPALNRAA

-403 GKSRLVEDSRYAER
+403 GKQEA
-417 DGINIKLRPERVN
+417 INIQLRPERTN
-430 FVLGTEITPDGMRD
+430 FVLGTKIGEEEMRD

-451 VVSDTFEVK
+451 TVSDAFEVTA
-460 IPTFR
+460 PTFR

-490 LPRGDIPIPKVDSK
+490 LPRGDIPIPQVDRK

-512 TYLLQC
+512 IYLLQC

-526 AFYHPDVFDRI
+526 AFYPPDVFDRI
-537 RLAPTDP
+537 RFESTDP

-549 RIANPL
+549 QIANPL
-555 SEDQSIMRTTLL
+555 TEDQSIMRTTLL
-567 PSLLANAQHN
+567 PSLLANAQRN

-583 DVQFFECSKVFLPHG
+583 DVQFFECSKVFIPNG

-606 ERVAGLIAGNL
+606 ERVAGIIAGNL
-617 GAGVYGNP
+617 GAGVYGDP
-625 LCPADFFDIKGVV
+625 LRPADFFDIKGVV
-638 EGLLGRCDLSDYTVV
+638 EGMLDRCGVSDYTITH
-653 QTDHTT
+653 TDHPT

-665 AEIRIKDKTLC
+665 AEICIEDKALC

-685 LETYDLPHKAYL
+685 LENYDLPHKAYL
-697 FELDFD
+697 FELDFER
-703 KLVAVTEPTT
+703 LAGVVEPMK

-729 IVLDTDTPASRPTE
+729 IVLDADTPASRPTE
-743 IIKAVGGELV
+743 IIKAAGGELV
-753 SSLHLFDVYVGEQV
+753 SALHLFDVYTGEQV
-767 AEGKK
+767 PEGKK

-780 RSPTETLTDEIV
+780 RSITETLTDEIV
-792 DRIHGRILEQLER
+792 DQVHGGILDQLEQ

>member
-9 KEYVDFDL
+9 KEYVDFEL
-17 SPEVLAERLLMLGM
+17 SPEELAERLLMLGM

-40 EGLDRVVVGKINT
+40 EGLDRVVVGRINS
-53 VTKHPKADKLVLCNV
+53 VQKHPKADKLVLCNV

-73 TDGQIICGAP
+73 TDAQIVCGAP

-114 ESHGMLCSEQE
+114 ESGGMLCSEQE

-130 EASGLMELPND
+130 EASGLMELPED
-141 TQIGISIVEALGLD
+141 TQIGAPIVEALGLD
-155 DVVLELEITPNR
+155 DVMLELEITPNR
-167 PDCLSMIGVAREIS
+167 PDCLSMIGVGREIS
-181 VSTGN
+181 VITGN
-186 PLKLPEVNVQYSAS
+186 PLKLPEIDVQEETV
-200 AGIAIQDLTSVT
+200 DTHNLTRVT
-212 IEAPD
+212 IEDPE

-232 APSPAWLQHRLKAVG
+232 GPSPTWLQRRLEAIG
-247 VGTINNIV
+247 AGTINNIV

-275 QLTENRIIVRRAE
+275 RLAENRIVVRRAK
-288 PGETLQTI
+288 PGETLKTI
-296 DAEEQELTPD
+296 DTEERELTPD
-306 MLVIADAKTP
+306 MLVIADAENP

-329 ITDETVDV
+329 ITDQTVDV

-362 SHRFERGT
+362 SHRFERGA

-383 QLIAEIAGG
+383 QLIVDIACG
-392 EICSGIVDVYP
+392 EICSGVIDVYP
-403 GKSRLVEDSRYAER
+403 GER
-417 DGINIKLRPERVN
+417 ETPNIKLRPERVN
-430 FVLGTEITPDGMRD
+430 FVLGTEIADDDIRG

-451 VVSDTFEVK
+451 AVSDTFEVSV
-460 IPTFR
+460 PTFR
-465 PDVSQEIDLVEEI
+465 PDVGQEIDLVEEI

-490 LPRGDIPIPKVDSK
+490 LPRGDIPIPKVEPK
-504 EDLRERVK
+504 ADLRERVK

-526 AFYHPDVFDRI
+526 AFYHPDVFDRL
-537 RLAPTDP
+537 RLSSKDP

-549 RIANPL
+549 QIANPL
-555 SEDQSIMRTTLL
+555 SVDQSIMRTTLL
-567 PSLLANAQHN
+567 PSLLANAQRN

-583 DVQFFECSKVFLPHG
+583 DVQFFECSKVFIPNG

-606 ERVAGLIAGNL
+606 EYVAGMITGNL
-617 GAGVYGNP
+617 GAGVYGDP
-625 LCPADFFDIKGVV
+625 FRPADFFDIKGIV
-638 EGLLGRCDLSDYTVV
+638 EGMLNRCGVSDYTI
-653 QTDHTT
+653 THTEHPT

-665 AEIRIKDKTLC
+665 AEIRVKDKTLC

-685 LETYDLPHKAYL
+685 LENYDLPSKAYL
-697 FELDFD
+697 FELDFE
-703 KLVAVTEPTT
+703 KLVDVVELMK

-729 IVLDTDTPASRPTE
+729 IVLDADIPASRPIDIIESTE
-743 IIKAVGGELV
+743 GELV
-753 SSLHLFDVYVGEQV
+753 SSLHLFDVYTGEQV
-767 AEGKK
+767 PEGKK

-780 RSPTETLTDEIV
+780 RSTTETLTDEIV
-792 DRIHGRILEQLER
+792 DRVHGGILERLEQ

>member
-9 KEYVDFDL
+9 KEYVDFEL
-17 SPEVLAERLLMLGM
+17 SPEALAERLLMLGM

-40 EGLDRVVVGKINT
+40 QGLDRVVVGRINS
-53 VTKHPKADKLVLCNV
+53 VQKHPKADKLVLCNV

-73 TDGQIICGAP
+73 TDAQIVCGAP

-114 ESHGMLCSEQE
+114 ESGGMLCSEQE

-130 EASGLMELPND
+130 EASGLMELPED
-141 TQIGISIVEALGLD
+141 TQIGVPIVEALGLD
-155 DVVLELEITPNR
+155 DVMLELEITPNR
-167 PDCLSMIGVAREIS
+167 PDCLSMIGVGREIS
-181 VSTGN
+181 VITGN
-186 PLKLPEVNVQYSAS
+186 LLKLPEIDVQEETV
-200 AGIAIQDLTSVT
+200 DTHNLTRVT
-212 IEAPD
+212 IEDPE

-232 APSPAWLQHRLKAVG
+232 GPSPTWLQRRLEAIG

-275 QLTENRIIVRRAE
+275 RLAENRIVVRRAK
-288 PGETLQTI
+288 PGETLKTI
-296 DAEEQELTPD
+296 DAEERELTPD
-306 MLVIADAKTP
+306 MLVIADAENP

-329 ITDETVDV
+329 ITDQTVDV

-362 SHRFERGT
+362 SHRFERGA

-383 QLIAEIAGG
+383 QLIVDIAGG
-392 EICSGIVDVYP
+392 EICSGVIDVYP
-403 GKSRLVEDSRYAER
+403 GER
-417 DGINIKLRPERVN
+417 ETLNIKLRPERVN
-430 FVLGTEITPDGMRD
+430 FVLGTEIADDDIRG

-451 VVSDTFEVK
+451 AVSDTFEVSV
-460 IPTFR
+460 PTFR
-465 PDVSQEIDLVEEI
+465 PDVGQEIDLVEEI

-490 LPRGDIPIPKVDSK
+490 LPRGDIPIPKVEPK
-504 EDLRERVK
+504 ADLRERVK

-526 AFYHPDVFDRI
+526 AFYHPDVFDRL
-537 RLAPTDP
+537 RLSSKDP

-549 RIANPL
+549 QIANPL
-555 SEDQSIMRTTLL
+555 SVDQSIMRTTLL
-567 PSLLANAQHN
+567 PSLLANAQRN

-583 DVQFFECSKVFLPHG
+583 DVQFFECSKVFIPNG

-606 ERVAGLIAGNL
+606 EYVAGMITGNL
-617 GAGVYGNP
+617 GAGVYGDP
-625 LCPADFFDIKGVV
+625 FRPADFFDIKGIV
-638 EGLLGRCDLSDYTVV
+638 EGMLNRCGVSDYTI
-653 QTDHTT
+653 THTEHPT

-665 AEIRIKDKTLC
+665 AEIRVEDKTLC

-685 LETYDLPHKAYL
+685 LENYDLPSKAYL
-697 FELDFD
+697 FELDFE
-703 KLVAVTEPTT
+703 KLVDVVELMK

-729 IVLDTDTPASRPTE
+729 IVLDADIPASRPIDIIESTE
-743 IIKAVGGELV
+743 GELV
-753 SSLHLFDVYVGEQV
+753 SSLHLFDVYTGEQV
-767 AEGKK
+767 PEGKK

-780 RSPTETLTDEIV
+780 RSTTETLTDEIV
-792 DRIHGRILEQLER
+792 DRVHGGILERLEQ

>member
-17 SPEVLAERLLMLGM
+17 SPEALAERLLMLGM

-40 EGLDRVVVGKINT
+40 EGLDRVVVGRINA
-53 VTKHPKADKLVLCNV
+53 VDKHPQADKLVLCNV

-73 TDGQIICGAP
+73 TDAQIVCGAP

-114 ESHGMLCSEQE
+114 ESQGMLCSEQE

-130 EASGLMELPND
+130 EASGLMELPDD
-141 TQIGISIVEALGLD
+141 TQIGVSIVEALDLD

-181 VSTGN
+181 VTTGN
-186 PLKLPEVNVQYSAS
+186 PLRVPEVNAQQ
-200 AGIAIQDLTSVT
+200 GRTDIHNLTSVT

-232 APSPAWLQHRLKAVG
+232 APSPDWLQRQLDSIG

-275 QLTENRIIVRRAE
+275 QLTENRIVVRCAK
-288 PGETLQTI
+288 PGEKLKTI
-296 DAEEQELTPD
+296 DAEERELSSD
-306 MLVIADAKTP
+306 MLVIADAENP

-329 ITDETVDV
+329 ITEQTVDV

-362 SHRFERGT
+362 SHRFERGA

-375 IPAINRAA
+375 IPALNRAA

-392 EICSGIVDVYP
+392 EICSRIIDVYP
-403 GKSRLVEDSRYAER
+403 GKREVTD
-417 DGINIKLRPERVN
+417 IKFRPERAN
-430 FVLGTEITPDGMRD
+430 FVLGTEINADKMRN

-451 VVSDTFEVK
+451 TVSDTFEVTV
-460 IPTFR
+460 PTFR
-465 PDVSQEIDLVEEI
+465 PDVRQEIDLVEEI

-484 DNIPTT
+484 NNIPTT
-490 LPRGDIPIPKVDSK
+490 LPRGDIPIPKIDPK

-537 RLAPTDP
+537 RLTSTDP

-549 RIANPL
+549 QIANPL

-567 PSLLANAQHN
+567 PSLLANAQRN

-583 DVQFFECSKVFLPHG
+583 DVQFFECSKVFIPNG
-598 TDEYPNEP
+598 TGEYPNEP
-606 ERVAGLIAGNL
+606 ERVAGIIAGNL
-617 GAGVYGNP
+617 GAGVYGDP
-625 LCPADFFDIKGVV
+625 LSPADFFDIKGVV
-638 EGLLGRCDLSDYTVV
+638 EGLLDRCGISDYTI
-653 QTDHTT
+653 THADHPA

-665 AEIRIKDKTLC
+665 AEICIEDKALC

-685 LETYDLPHKAYL
+685 LENYDLPHKAYL
-697 FELDFD
+697 FELDFER
-703 KLVAVTEPTT
+703 LVNEVEPIK

-729 IVLDTDTPASRPTE
+729 IVLDVDTPANRPTE
-743 IIKAVGGELV
+743 IIESAGGELV
-753 SSLHLFDVYVGEQV
+753 AALHLFDVYTGEQV
-767 AEGKK
+767 PEGKK

-780 RSPTETLTDEIV
+780 RSTTETLTDEIV
-792 DRIHGRILEQLER
+792 DRIHGGILKQLER

>member
-17 SPEVLAERLLMLGM
+17 SPEALAERLLMLGM

-40 EGLDRVVVGKINT
+40 EGLDRVVVGRINT
-53 VTKHPKADKLVLCNV
+53 VEKHPQADKLVLCNV

-73 TDGQIICGAP
+73 TDAQIVCGAP

-114 ESHGMLCSEQE
+114 ESQGMLCSEQE

-130 EASGLMELPND
+130 EASGLMELPDD
-141 TQIGISIVEALGLD
+141 TQIGAPLVEALGLN

-167 PDCLSMIGVAREIS
+167 PDCLSMIGVAREIG
-181 VSTGN
+181 VTTGN
-186 PLKLPEVNVQYSAS
+186 PLRLPKVNVPS
-200 AGIAIQDLTSVT
+200 GTTDIHNLTSVT
-212 IEAPD
+212 IEALD
-217 LCPRYAARVIRGVKI
+217 LCPRYAARVIQGVKI
-232 APSPAWLQHRLKAVG
+232 APSPAWLQRRLEAIG
-247 VGTINNIV
+247 IGTINNIV

-275 QLTENRIIVRRAE
+275 QLTENRIVVRRAK
-288 PGETLQTI
+288 PGEKLKTI

-306 MLVIADAKTP
+306 MLVIADAENP

-329 ITDETVDV
+329 ITDQTVDV

-346 PSIRKT
+346 PNIRKT
-352 SKALGMHTEA
+352 SKTLGMHTEA
-362 SHRFERGT
+362 SHRFERGA

-375 IPAINRAA
+375 IPALNRAA
-383 QLIAEIAGG
+383 HLITEIAGG

-403 GKSRLVEDSRYAER
+403 GKREA
-417 DGINIKLRPERVN
+417 INIKLRPERAN
-430 FVLGTEITPDGMRD
+430 FVLGTEIDTDEMRN

-451 VVSDTFEVK
+451 AVSDTFEVTA
-460 IPTFR
+460 PTFR
-465 PDVSQEIDLVEEI
+465 PDVAQEVDLIEEI

-490 LPRGDIPIPKVDSK
+490 LPRGDIPIPKVDPK
-504 EDLRERVK
+504 ENLRERVK

-537 RLAPTDP
+537 RLASTDP

-549 RIANPL
+549 QIANPL
-555 SEDQSIMRTTLL
+555 SEDQSIMRTTLI
-567 PSLLANAQHN
+567 PSLLANAQYN

-583 DVQFFECSKVFLPHG
+583 DVQFFECSKVFIPSE

-606 ERVAGLIAGNL
+606 ERVAGIIAGNL
-617 GAGVYGNP
+617 GAGVYGDP
-625 LCPADFFDIKGVV
+625 LRPADFFDIKGVV
-638 EGLLGRCDLSDYTVV
+638 EGMLDRCGSSDYTITH
-653 QTDHTT
+653 TDHPA

-665 AEIRIKDKTLC
+665 AEIRIEDKALC
-676 VFGEAHPEV
+676 VFGEVHPEV
-685 LETYDLPHKAYL
+685 LENYDLPYKAYL
-697 FELDFD
+697 FELDFE
-703 KLVAVTEPTT
+703 KLIDVVEPMN

-729 IVLDTDTPASRPTE
+729 IVLDADTPASHPTE
-743 IIKAVGGELV
+743 IIKAAGGELV
-753 SSLHLFDVYVGEQV
+753 SALHLFDVYTGEQV
-767 AEGKK
+767 PEEKK

-780 RSPTETLTDEIV
+780 RSTTETLTDEIV
-792 DRIHGRILEQLER
+792 DRVHGGILEQLER

>member
-40 EGLDRVVVGKINT
+40 EGLDRVVIGRINT
-53 VTKHPKADKLVLCNV
+53 VEKHPKADKLVLCNV

-73 TDGQIICGAP
+73 TDAQIVCGAP
-83 NAREGLVAPVALVG
+83 NVREGLVAPVALIG
-97 AQLPNGLT
+97 AQLPNGLI

-114 ESHGMLCSEQE
+114 ESQGMLCSEQE

-141 TQIGISIVEALGLD
+141 TQIGTSIVEALGLD

-181 VSTGN
+181 VTTGN
-186 PLKLPEVNVQYSAS
+186 PLRLPEVNVQQ
-200 AGIAIQDLTSVT
+200 GTTAIHNLTSVT
-212 IEAPD
+212 IEAPE
-217 LCPRYAARVIRGVKI
+217 LCPRYAARVIQGVKI
-232 APSPAWLQHRLKAVG
+232 APSPTWLQRRLEAIG

-275 QLTENRIIVRRAE
+275 RLTENRIVVRRAK
-288 PGETLQTI
+288 PGEMLKTI
-296 DAEEQELTPD
+296 DAEARELTSD
-306 MLVIADAKTP
+306 MLVIADAENA

-329 ITDETVDV
+329 ITDQTVDV

-362 SHRFERGT
+362 SHRFERGA

-375 IPAINRAA
+375 IPALNRTA
-383 QLIAEIAGG
+383 QLIAEIACG
-392 EICSGIVDVYP
+392 EICAGIVDVYP
-403 GKSRLVEDSRYAER
+403 GKREA
-417 DGINIKLRPERVN
+417 INIKLRPERVN
-430 FVLGTEITPDGMRD
+430 FVLGTEIAPDDMRD
-444 ILTRLGF
+444 ILTNLGF
-451 VVSDTFEVK
+451 TMSDTFEVAP
-460 IPTFR
+460 PTFR

-490 LPRGDIPIPKVDSK
+490 LPRGDIPIPKIDPK

-537 RLAPTDP
+537 RLASTDP
-544 LRQAV
+544 LRQTV
-549 RIANPL
+549 QIANPL

-567 PSLLANAQHN
+567 PSLLANAQRN

-583 DVQFFECSKVFLPHG
+583 DVKFFECSKVFIPNEAG
-598 TDEYPNEP
+598 EYPNEP
-606 ERVAGLIAGNL
+606 ERVVGMIVGNL
-617 GAGVYGNP
+617 GAGVYGDP
-625 LCPADFFDIKGVV
+625 LRPADFFDIKGVV
-638 EGLLGRCDLSDYTVV
+638 EGMLDRCGLSDYTITH
-653 QTDHTT
+653 TDHPA

-665 AEIRIKDKTLC
+665 AEIRIEDQTLC

-685 LETYDLPHKAYL
+685 LENYDLPHKAYL
-697 FELDFD
+697 FELDFE
-703 KLVAVTEPTT
+703 KLVEMVEPTK
-713 QFEPIPIY
+713 QFESIPIY

-729 IVLDTDTPASRPTE
+729 IVLDVDTPASQPTE
-743 IIKAVGGELV
+743 IIKSAGSELV
-753 SSLHLFDVYVGEQV
+753 SSLHLFDVYTGEQV
-767 AEGKK
+767 PDGKK

-780 RSPTETLTDEIV
+780 RSTTETLTDEIV
-792 DRIHGRILEQLER
+792 DRIHGGILEQLEQ

>member
-17 SPEVLAERLLMLGM
+17 SPEALAERLLMLGM

-40 EGLDRVVVGKINT
+40 EGLDRVVVGRINT
-53 VTKHPKADKLVLCNV
+53 VEKHPQADKLVLCNV

-73 TDGQIICGAP
+73 TDAQIVCGAP

-114 ESHGMLCSEQE
+114 ESQGMLCSEQE

-130 EASGLMELPND
+130 EASGLMELPDD
-141 TQIGISIVEALGLD
+141 TQIGAPLVEALGLN

-167 PDCLSMIGVAREIS
+167 PDCLSMIGVAREIG
-181 VSTGN
+181 VTTGN
-186 PLKLPEVNVQYSAS
+186 PLRLPKVNVPS
-200 AGIAIQDLTSVT
+200 GTTDIHNLTSVT
-212 IEAPD
+212 IEALD
-217 LCPRYAARVIRGVKI
+217 LCPRYAARVIQGVKI
-232 APSPAWLQHRLKAVG
+232 APSPAWLQRRLEAIG
-247 VGTINNIV
+247 IGTINNIV

-275 QLTENRIIVRRAE
+275 QLTENRIVVRRAK
-288 PGETLQTI
+288 PGEKLKTI

-306 MLVIADAKTP
+306 MLVIADAENP

-329 ITDETVDV
+329 ITDQTVDV

-346 PSIRKT
+346 PNIRKT
-352 SKALGMHTEA
+352 SKTLGMHTEA
-362 SHRFERGT
+362 SHRFERGA

-375 IPAINRAA
+375 IPALNRAA
-383 QLIAEIAGG
+383 HLITEIAGG

-403 GKSRLVEDSRYAER
+403 GKREA
-417 DGINIKLRPERVN
+417 INIKLRPERAN
-430 FVLGTEITPDGMRD
+430 FVLGTEIDTDEMRN

-451 VVSDTFEVK
+451 AVSDTFEVTA
-460 IPTFR
+460 PTFR
-465 PDVSQEIDLVEEI
+465 PDVAQEVDLIEEI

-490 LPRGDIPIPKVDSK
+490 LPRGDIPIPKVDPK
-504 EDLRERVK
+504 ENLRERVK

-537 RLAPTDP
+537 RLASTDP

-549 RIANPL
+549 QIANPL
-555 SEDQSIMRTTLL
+555 SEDQSIMRTTLI
-567 PSLLANAQHN
+567 PSLLANAQYN

-583 DVQFFECSKVFLPHG
+583 DVQFFECSKVFIPSE

-606 ERVAGLIAGNL
+606 ERVAGIIAGNL
-617 GAGVYGNP
+617 GAGVYGDP
-625 LCPADFFDIKGVV
+625 LRPADFFDIKGVV
-638 EGLLGRCDLSDYTVV
+638 EGMLDRCGSSDYTITH
-653 QTDHTT
+653 TDHPA

-665 AEIRIKDKTLC
+665 AEIRIEDKALC
-676 VFGEAHPEV
+676 VFGEVHPEV
-685 LETYDLPHKAYL
+685 LENYDLPYKAYL
-697 FELDFD
+697 FELDFE
-703 KLVAVTEPTT
+703 KLIDVVEPMN

-729 IVLDTDTPASRPTE
+729 IVLDADTPASHPTE
-743 IIKAVGGELV
+743 IIKAAGGELV
-753 SSLHLFDVYVGEQV
+753 SALHLFRCLHRRAGP
-767 AEGKK
+767 
-772 SLAFAIEY
+772 
-780 RSPTETLTDEIV
+780 R
-792 DRIHGRILEQLER
+792 R
-805 ELGATLRS
+805 EEKFGIRN

>member
-17 SPEVLAERLLMLGM
+17 SPEALADRLLMLGI
-31 EIESIKQLG
+31 EIESIKRLG
-40 EGLDRVVVGKINT
+40 EGLDRVVVGRINT
-53 VTKHPKADKLVLCNV
+53 VEKHPKADKLVLCNV

-73 TDGQIICGAP
+73 TDAQIVCGAP

-114 ESHGMLCSEQE
+114 ESSGMLCSEQE

-130 EASGLMELPND
+130 EASGLMELPED
-141 TQIGISIVEALGLD
+141 TQIGSPIVEALSLD

-181 VSTGN
+181 VTTGN
-186 PLKLPEVNVQYSAS
+186 PLKLPEIDVQAETV
-200 AGIAIQDLTSVT
+200 DVHNLTGVT
-212 IEAPD
+212 VVDPE

-232 APSPAWLQHRLKAVG
+232 APSPAWLQRRLETIG
-247 VGTINNIV
+247 IGTINNIV

-275 QLTENRIIVRRAE
+275 RLVENRIVVRRAKR
-288 PGETLQTI
+288 GETLKTI
-296 DAEEQELTPD
+296 DAEERELTPD
-306 MLVIADAKTP
+306 MLVIADAENP

-329 ITDETVDV
+329 ITDQTVDV

-362 SHRFERGT
+362 SHRFERGA

-383 QLIAEIAGG
+383 QLIVEIAGG
-392 EICSGIVDVYP
+392 EIGSGIIDVYP
-403 GKSRLVEDSRYAER
+403 GER
-417 DGINIKLRPERVN
+417 ETVNIALRPERVN
-430 FVLGTEITPDGMRD
+430 FVLGTEIAHDDIRG
-444 ILTRLGF
+444 ILTHLGF
-451 VVSDTFEVK
+451 VVSDAFEVTV
-460 IPTFR
+460 PTFR
-465 PDVSQEIDLVEEI
+465 PDVEQEIDLVEEI

-490 LPRGDIPIPKVDSK
+490 LPRGDIPIPKVEPK

-537 RLAPTDP
+537 RLSSTDP
-544 LRQAV
+544 FRQAV
-549 RIANPL
+549 QIANPL
-555 SEDQSIMRTTLL
+555 SVDQSIMRTTLL
-567 PSLLANAQHN
+567 PSLLANAQRN

-583 DVQFFECSKVFLPHG
+583 DVQFFECSKVFIPNG
-598 TDEYPNEP
+598 TDEYPHEP
-606 ERVAGLIAGNL
+606 ERVAGMIAGNL
-617 GAGVYGNP
+617 GAGVYGDP
-625 LCPADFFDIKGVV
+625 LRPADFFDIKGIV
-638 EGLLGRCDLSDYTVV
+638 EGMLDRCGLSDYTI
-653 QTDHTT
+653 THTEHPA

-665 AEIRIKDKTLC
+665 SEICIEDKTLC

-685 LETYDLPHKAYL
+685 LENYDLPNKAYL
-697 FELDFD
+697 FELDFER
-703 KLVAVTEPTT
+703 LVEVVEPMK

-729 IVLDTDTPASRPTE
+729 IVLDADMPASCPIE
-743 IIKAVGGELV
+743 IIESAGGDLV
-753 SSLHLFDVYVGEQV
+753 FSLHLFDVYTGEQV
-767 AEGKK
+767 PEGKK

-780 RSPTETLTDEIV
+780 RSTTETLTDEIV
-792 DRIHGRILEQLER
+792 DRVHGGILERLEQ

>member
-17 SPEVLAERLLMLGM
+17 SPEALAERLLMLGM

-40 EGLDRVVVGKINT
+40 EGLDRVVVGRINT
-53 VTKHPKADKLVLCNV
+53 VEKHPKADKLVLCNV
-68 DVGSG
+68 DVGSS
-73 TDGQIICGAP
+73 TDVKIVCGAP

-114 ESHGMLCSEQE
+114 ESQGMLCSEQE
-125 LAISD
+125 LAISE
-130 EASGLMELPND
+130 EASGLMELPAD
-141 TQIGISIVEALGLD
+141 TQIGASIVEAIGLD

-181 VSTGN
+181 VTTGN
-186 PLKLPEVNVQYSAS
+186 PLKLPEVNMPS
-200 AGIAIQDLTSVT
+200 GTTDIHNLTSVT

-232 APSPAWLQHRLKAVG
+232 APSPDWLQRRLEAIG

-275 QLTENRIIVRRAE
+275 RLTENRIVVRRAR
-288 PGETLQTI
+288 PGETLKTI
-296 DAEEQELTPD
+296 DGEERKLTPD
-306 MLVIADAKTP
+306 MLVIADAENS

-329 ITDETVDV
+329 ITDQTVDV

-346 PSIRKT
+346 SSIRKT

-362 SHRFERGT
+362 SHRFERGA

-375 IPAINRAA
+375 IPALDRAA
-383 QLIAEIAGG
+383 QLIVEIAGG

-403 GKSRLVEDSRYAER
+403 GKREA
-417 DGINIKLRPERVN
+417 INIKLRPERAN
-430 FVLGTEITPDGMRD
+430 FVLGTEIGEDEMRD

-451 VVSDTFEVK
+451 IVSDTFEVTA
-460 IPTFR
+460 PTFR
-465 PDVSQEIDLVEEI
+465 PDVGQEIDLVEEI

-490 LPRGDIPIPKVDSK
+490 LPRGDIPIPKIDPK
-504 EDLRERVK
+504 ENLRERVK

-537 RLAPTDP
+537 RLASIDP

-549 RIANPL
+549 QIANPL
-555 SEDQSIMRTTLL
+555 SEDQSIMRTTLI

-583 DVQFFECSKVFLPHG
+583 NVQFFECSKVFIPNG
-598 TDEYPNEP
+598 TGEYPNEP
-606 ERVAGLIAGNL
+606 ERVAGMIAGNL
-617 GAGVYGNP
+617 GAGVYGDP
-625 LCPADFFDIKGVV
+625 LRPADFFDIKGVV
-638 EGLLGRCDLSDYTVV
+638 EGMLDRCGISDYTI
-653 QTDHTT
+653 THADHPA

-665 AEIRIKDKTLC
+665 AEIRIEDKTLC

-685 LETYDLPHKAYL
+685 LENYDLLHKAYL
-697 FELDFD
+697 FELDFER
-703 KLVAVTEPTT
+703 LVGVVEPMK
-713 QFEPIPIY
+713 QFESIPIY

-729 IVLDTDTPASRPTE
+729 IVLDADTPASRPVE
-743 IIKAVGGELV
+743 IIKSAGGELV
-753 SSLHLFDVYVGEQV
+753 SSLHLFDVYTGEQV
-767 AEGKK
+767 TEGKK

-780 RSPTETLTDEIV
+780 RSTTETLTDEIV
-792 DRIHGRILEQLER
+792 DQVHGKILEQLEQ

>member
-9 KEYVDFDL
+9 KEYIDFDL
-17 SPEVLAERLLMLGM
+17 SPEALAERLLMLGM

-40 EGLDRVVVGKINT
+40 EGLDRVVVGRINT
-53 VTKHPKADKLVLCNV
+53 VEKHPQADKLVLCNV

-73 TDGQIICGAP
+73 TDAQIVCGAP
-83 NAREGLVAPVALVG
+83 NAREGLVAPVALIG

-114 ESHGMLCSEQE
+114 ESQGMLCSELE

-141 TQIGISIVEALGLD
+141 TQIGVPLVEALSLD
-155 DVVLELEITPNR
+155 DAVLELEITPNR
-167 PDCLSMIGVAREIS
+167 PDCLSMIGVAREVS
-181 VSTGN
+181 VTTEN
-186 PLKLPEVNVQYSAS
+186 PLRLPEVNVQQGMAD
-200 AGIAIQDLTSVT
+200 IQNLTSVT

-232 APSPAWLQHRLKAVG
+232 APSPLWLQRRLEAIG

-275 QLTENRIIVRRAE
+275 RLAENRIVVRRSK
-288 PGETLQTI
+288 PDETLKTI

-306 MLVIADAKTP
+306 MLVIADAENP

-329 ITDETVDV
+329 ITDQTVDV
-337 LLESAYFHP
+337 LLESAYFDP

-352 SKALGMHTEA
+352 SKILGMHTEA

-392 EICSGIVDVYP
+392 EICAGIVDVYP
-403 GKSRLVEDSRYAER
+403 GKREA
-417 DGINIKLRPERVN
+417 INIKLRSERVN
-430 FVLGTEITPDGMRD
+430 FVLGTKISADQMRD

-451 VVSDTFEVK
+451 VVSDAFEVTV
-460 IPTFR
+460 PTFR
-465 PDVSQEIDLVEEI
+465 PDVTQEIDLVEEI

-490 LPRGDIPIPKVDSK
+490 LPRGDIPIPKIDPK
-504 EDLRERVK
+504 ENLREGVK

-537 RLAPTDP
+537 HLASTDP

-549 RIANPL
+549 QIANPL

-567 PSLLANAQHN
+567 PSLLANAQRN

-583 DVQFFECSKVFLPHG
+583 DVQFYECSKVFIPNETG
-598 TDEYPNEP
+598 EYPNEP
-606 ERVAGLIAGNL
+606 ERVAGIIAGNL
-617 GAGVYGNP
+617 GAGVYGDP
-625 LCPADFFDIKGVV
+625 LRPADFFDIKGIV
-638 EGLLGRCDLSDYTVV
+638 EGMLGRCGISDYTIAH
-653 QTDHTT
+653 TDHPT

-665 AEIRIKDKTLC
+665 AEIRVEDRTLC

-685 LETYDLPHKAYL
+685 LEIT
-697 FELDFD
+697 
-703 KLVAVTEPTT
+703 TCPTRL
-713 QFEPIPIY
+713 ICLSSI
-721 PSVNRDLA
+721 SRDWS
-729 IVLDTDTPASRPTE
+729 TR
-743 IIKAVGGELV
+743 
-753 SSLHLFDVYVGEQV
+753 
-767 AEGKK
+767 
-772 SLAFAIEY
+772 
-780 RSPTETLTDEIV
+780 
-792 DRIHGRILEQLER
+792 
-805 ELGATLRS
+805 

>member
-17 SPEVLAERLLMLGM
+17 SPEALADRLLMLGI
-31 EIESIKQLG
+31 EIESIKRLG
-40 EGLDRVVVGKINT
+40 EGLDQVVVGRINA
-53 VTKHPKADKLVLCNV
+53 VRKHPKADKLVLCNV

-73 TDGQIICGAP
+73 TDAQIVCGAP

-97 AQLPNGLT
+97 AQLPNRLT

-114 ESHGMLCSEQE
+114 ESQGILCSEKE

-130 EASGLMELPND
+130 EASGLMELPSD
-141 TQIGISIVEALGLD
+141 LQIGAPLVEVLGLD

-167 PDCLSMIGVAREIS
+167 PDCLSTIGVARETS
-181 VSTGN
+181 VTTGN
-186 PLKLPEVNVQYSAS
+186 PLRLPEVNVQEGMAD
-200 AGIAIQDLTSVT
+200 IHNLTRVT
-212 IEAPD
+212 IDAPE
-217 LCPRYAARVIRGVKI
+217 LCPRYAARVIQGVKI
-232 APSPAWLQHRLKAVG
+232 APSPSWLQRRLEAIG

-275 QLTENRIIVRRAE
+275 GLAENRIVVRRAK
-288 PGETLQTI
+288 PGETLKTI
-296 DAEEQELTPD
+296 DTEEQKLTPD
-306 MLVIADAKTP
+306 MLVIADAEKP

-329 ITDETVDV
+329 ITDQTVDV

-346 PSIRKT
+346 PTIRKT

-362 SHRFERGT
+362 SHRFERGA

-392 EICSGIVDVYP
+392 EVCAGIVDAYP
-403 GKSRLVEDSRYAER
+403 EKRQAVR
-417 DGINIKLRPERVN
+417 IKLRPDRGN
-430 FVLGTEITPDGMRD
+430 FVLGTEISAEEMRD

-451 VVSDTFEVK
+451 AVSDSADAVTKFDVTV
-460 IPTFR
+460 PTFR
-465 PDVSQEIDLVEEI
+465 PDVEREIDLIEEI

-484 DNIPTT
+484 DNIPMT
-490 LPRGDIPIPKVDSK
+490 LPRGDIPIPEVDPK
-504 EDLRERVK
+504 EALRERVK
-512 TYLLQC
+512 TYLLGC

-526 AFYHPDVFDRI
+526 AFYHPGVFDRI
-537 RLAPTDP
+537 RLASTDA
-544 LRQAV
+544 LRQAI
-549 RIANPL
+549 RLHNPL

-583 DVQFFECSKVFLPHG
+583 DVQFFEFSKVFIPTEAG
-598 TDEYPNEP
+598 EFPNEP
-606 ERVAGLIAGNL
+606 ERVAGIIAGNL
-617 GAGVYGNP
+617 GAGVYGDP
-625 LCPADFFDIKGVV
+625 FRPADFFDIKGVV
-638 EGLLGRCDLSDYTVV
+638 EGVLDRCGFSDYTITR
-653 QTDHTT
+653 TDHPA
-659 FHPGRR
+659 FHPGRQ
-665 AEIRIKDKTLC
+665 AEIRIEDEKLC

-685 LETYDLPHKAYL
+685 LEKYDLPDKAYL

-703 KLVAVTEPTT
+703 TLIAVAEPVKE
-713 QFEPIPIY
+713 FESISIY

-729 IVLDTDTPASRPTE
+729 IVLDADIPASRQGE
-743 IIKAVGGELV
+743 IIQSAGGELV
-753 SSLHLFDVYVGEQV
+753 RSTRLFDVYTGEQV
-767 AEGKK
+767 PEGKK

-780 RSPTETLTDEIV
+780 HSKTETLTDEIV
-792 DRIHGRILEQLER
+792 DKVHGEILKQLER
-805 ELGATLRS
+805 ELGAELRS